1 MYQYFSSL
9 TQESIQ
15 KNKEATLSILGI
27 SHPELRDN
35 LGQQMSQ
42 FVGEDQSFLSSPVI
56 EQMFAWQKGQPTLD
70 ALGGELL
77 HKNVIDALDHKENGA
92 YRFNRNYQPYVHQLH
107 SWNALLKDKKSI
119 VVTSGTGSGKT
130 ECFMVPIL
138 NDLYEEFIQAGQAL
152 TGVQALFLY
161 PLNAL
166 INSQQERLDAWT
178 RHFTPSNAIRYCLY
192 NGNTPEH
199 KSQEAGKQKLHP
211 NQVLTREELRLNPS
225 PILVTNGTML
235 EYMMV
240 RQIDAPI
247 LQKSQGKL
255 RWIVLDEAHS
265 YMGSQAAELAMQLRR
280 VLHAFGVEAKNVR
293 FVATS
298 ATIAGADAEE
308 KLKQFLSEISG
319 QSTENILVI
328 GGQREVPVLPIVE
341 NNQQS
346 FDELVAI
353 DAEKEISYERYQQ
366 LAGHPIACIL
376 RENICSHR
384 ALTLDDLSNIFQEK
398 EFNLSKHEI
407 LNWLDLLTFTK
418 PSDKEQAFLKLRV
431 NYYQRVTHGLWSCIN
446 DECNQK
452 SEALKNWGFGQVYA
466 THQEKCACGAPVL
479 ELTFCKSCKEP
490 HLLGLLGKDKV
501 LKQWTVEIE
510 DEFALLIDKV
520 GDEEQDIEYNQTI
533 KNRLVIF
540 SMNENKDKNYRHDHL
555 NLENLK
561 LGEISKK
568 NLEVRYFE
576 PNSWNDPVL
585 CSDVECGTEGS
596 KFDLPFKRA
605 ILGAPYYITQ
615 TVPHLLQYCPDIDQD
630 DIYEASKNYN
640 DPEFVEGEFKDL
652 KDCTPFDMPAMG
664 KRLITFTD
672 SRQGTAR
679 LSVKMQQEAERSR
692 LRGAVV
698 KVLTKY
704 TKDSVQA
711 KTTDP
716 MEVLFRKKLSEAE
729 QEGNTALI
737 HVFQAE
743 LDKLIDSNIAFEL
756 PEMNWDELCKL
767 IAKNSDFK
775 AGILLANRHIAG
787 EIFDDA
793 GPLKLAQM
801 LLTRE
806 FSRRPKNANSLE
818 TLGLVK
824 VSYQGLKN
832 LNDLPNHWKESGL
845 GTQDWQ
851 DFIKVILDYYI
862 RENTVIDLADDWKQ
876 WLGGP
881 VRPKHVVS
889 FELRDQFKRRED
901 GSKNSS
907 VLAWP
912 QASVSK
918 KHRLVKLLI
927 LGAKLDLNL
936 LAHRNMADDWL
947 KKAWQVLKAEF
958 LVEDGNSKY
967 HLRKEKLTF
976 SLLDKVFLCPITHR
990 LIDTTFKEFT
1000 PYLPISLP
1008 QHIDKY
1014 RTQVMNFP
1022 KLWGADLENLTEIHQ
1037 DPAVQKL
1044 RSLNLWTDLSDN
1056 AVLGGFFY
1064 RTAEHSA
1071 QQSSKLL
1078 KQYETYFKAGKI
1090 NVLNC
1095 STTMEMG
1102 VDIGGISTVVMNNVP
1117 PHPANYLQRTG
1128 RAGRGSQ
1135 SRAISYTIC
1144 KNNPHDQQVFN
1155 QPLWAYTTAI
1165 QAPRVSFNSQ
1175 RLIQRHIN
1183 AQLLA
1188 IFLIHEVGDTDID
1201 RPKLD
1206 LKWFYLKTE
1215 GQADSIC
1222 DTFEKWLMGKATQ
1235 QYQHVLEFL
1244 KKGTALKNID
1254 NAEIITA
1261 CVTKIRELK
1270 TEWLDEYVIIDRE
1283 YQQELVANPNSSYL
1297 YRLTCEKYRL
1307 TQAYL
1312 LSELAMRNFLPSY
1325 GFPTDVIT
1333 FDNTNKLEK
1342 DRWDKLSKKR
1352 KDTDFENR
1360 IDREDNLSRIK
1371 GLPSRNIAIAIREYA
1386 PGAEVIVDGRVYI
1399 SRGISL
1405 AWQNIYNE
1413 HDKKPQKFDCAW
1425 MCHLCGQTGL
1435 TSSIST
1441 NEDQLTCTNIACG
1454 QKITDVKKVLRPNG
1468 FSVDYYDK
1476 PNNDVTT
1483 QKYIP
1488 VQKPWVGLSETAE
1501 SWPLPHANL
1510 GYFNVDS
1517 NGHVFQYSSG
1527 LNGTGFAICMQCGRA
1542 DSMEESYDGEVKFPS
1557 TLTPDRPHQSL
1568 KAQKD
1573 GDKFTRPDCGGSSVV
1588 KANIHLGCQ
1597 IKTDVLELVLKHPTR
1612 NEYILDSEEGKVI
1625 ATTLAV
1631 ALRQAIASELGI
1643 ATDELGYAIK
1653 VKKIDDQSV
1662 LILQIYDDLSGGAG
1676 FSTTAANFIAE
1687 VLRSLIEKLN
1697 CVDEKN
1703 CLSACGKCLLD
1714 SQTRHDSEYL
1724 DRTLA
1729 FTWLGRDFL
1738 TYLESPIPGTEFI
1751 AGTPFSIIEQYV
1763 NYGVTQVT
1771 FNLTGNSEDWDIL
1784 CTAIRK
1790 KLFKLLNNNIKLV
1803 MVVSPTLNL
1812 NAHIQQEMLALEK
1825 IGLSFAVNTNLNSEY
1840 LYAQIVGQDKI
1851 TTLYS
1856 QSPEVSC
1863 FNESWLESQNPSYK
1877 STSYPELQLQ
1887 KFSFDFKAIESYEN
1901 EFHQLKIGKDFDGDL
1916 VDAFAYKFW
1925 SKILPVSK
1933 LNNLVNDEVVEIE
1946 YSDRYLQ
1953 SPANIILISS
1963 LFKEIK
1969 NLLGNRPKF
1978 TITTSFKNKQVQE
1991 EKLYS
1996 DFRQLDEFKN
2006 FFINYFE
2013 DQLSQKLN
2021 LNISRSKIDHSRYLI
2036 FTLKSGKKVDI
2047 RLDQGVGYWQIK
2059 YINWREIQEKGDFPF
2074 LESIQK
2080 QLLWI
2085 NGNNTNMYVVG
2096 EDGFKTDIYI
2106 TKS

>member
-15 KNKEATLSILGI
+15 KNKEATLSVLGI
-27 SHPELRDN
+27 SHPELRDV

-56 EQMFAWQKGQPTLD
+56 EQMFAWQTGHPTLD
-70 ALGGELL
+70 DLGGELL
-77 HKNVIDALDHKENGA
+77 HKKVVDALDHNENGA
-92 YRFNRNYQPYVHQLH
+92 YRFNRSYQPYVHQLH

-138 NDLYEEFIQAGQAL
+138 NDLYEEFIQAGQSL
-152 TGVQALFLY
+152 TGVHALFLY

-178 RHFTPSNAIRYCLY
+178 RHFPQSNAIRYCLY

-240 RQIDAPI
+240 RQMDASI

-280 VLHAFGVEAKNVR
+280 VLHAFGVEAKDVR

-298 ATIAGADAEE
+298 ATIAGADTEE

-328 GGQREVPVLPIVE
+328 GGQREVPVLPMVVG
-341 NNQQS
+341 NQQS
-346 FDELVAI
+346 FSELVAI
-353 DAEKEISYERYQQ
+353 DAEKGISYERYQR

-376 RENICSHR
+376 RESICSQR
-384 ALTLDDLSNIFQEK
+384 ALTLEDLFYITQEK
-398 EFNLSKHEI
+398 GFQLSQHDI
-407 LNWLDLLTFTK
+407 LQWLDLLTFTK
-418 PSDKEQAFLKLRV
+418 PSDKEQAFLKVRV

-446 DECNQK
+446 AKCSKKTED
-452 SEALKNWGFGQVYA
+452 LKHWGFGPVYA

-490 HLLGLLGKDKV
+490 HLIGLLGKEDM

-510 DEFALLIDKV
+510 DEFALLLDNET
-520 GDEEQDIEYNQTI
+520 DEQEDTEAKPNI
-533 KNRLVIF
+533 KNRLVVF
-540 SMNENKDKNYRHDHL
+540 SVNENKEKNYRRDEL

-561 LGEISKK
+561 LREISKNTLK
-568 NLEVRYFE
+568 VHYFDAH
-576 PNSWNDPVL
+576 NSGDLIL
-585 CSDVECGTEGS
+585 CSNPECSTKGS
-596 KFDLPFKRA
+596 EFDLPFKRA

-615 TVPHLLQYCPDIDQD
+615 TVPHLLQYCSDINQD
-630 DIYEASKNYN
+630 DIDEASKNYN
-640 DPEFVEGEFKDL
+640 DPEFIDGEFKDL
-652 KDCTPFDMPAMG
+652 KDCTPADMPARG

-692 LRGAVV
+692 LRGAVL
-698 KVLTKY
+698 KVLIQHTKAQ
-704 TKDSVQA
+704 TKN
-711 KTTDP
+711 TDP
-716 MEVLFRKKLSEAE
+716 MEAKFRQLLTEAQQSGNDTLINLFQK
-729 QEGNTALI
+729 
-737 HVFQAE
+737 E
-743 LDKLIDSNIAFEL
+743 LDNLVSNNSQVAF
-756 PEMNWDELCKL
+756 PEMHWEELCREL
-767 IAKNSDFK
+767 AKDFDFRT
-775 AGILLANRHIAG
+775 GILLANRHIAG
-787 EIFDDA
+787 EVFDDV

-824 VSYQGLKN
+824 VSYQGLKD
-832 LNDLPNHWKESGL
+832 LNDLPNYWKELGL
-845 GTQDWQ
+845 TIQDWQ
-851 DFIKVILDYYI
+851 DFIKVVLDYYI
-862 RENTVIDLADDWKQ
+862 RENTVIDLADEWKQ

-889 FELRDQFKRRED
+889 YELRDQFKKRED
-901 GSKNSS
+901 GSKNNS

-912 QASVSK
+912 LASISK
-918 KHRLVKLLI
+918 NHRLVKLLV

-936 LAHRNMADDWL
+936 LAHKNIADNWL

-967 HLRKEKLTF
+967 HLRKENLTF

-990 LIDTTFKEFT
+990 LIDTTFKGFT

-1008 QHIDKY
+1008 QDTGKY
-1014 RTQVMNFP
+1014 RTQDMAFP
-1022 KLWGADLENLTEIHQ
+1022 KLWESDLENLTELYQ

-1056 AVLGGFFY
+1056 TVLGGFFY

-1071 QQSSKLL
+1071 QQSATLL
-1078 KQYETYFKAGKI
+1078 KQYETYFKAGKV

-1102 VDIGGISTVVMNNVP
+1102 VDIGGISIVVMNNVP

-1155 QPLWAYTTAI
+1155 QPLWAYSTAI
-1165 QAPRVSFNSQ
+1165 QAPYVSFNSQ
-1175 RLIQRHIN
+1175 RLIQRHVN

-1188 IFLIHEVGDTDID
+1188 TFLIEEVGDTDID

-1206 LKWFYLKTE
+1206 LKWFYLKKE
-1215 GQADSIC
+1215 GQVDSIC
-1222 DTFEKWLMGKATQ
+1222 DIFEKWLMGKAAQ

-1244 KKGTALKNID
+1244 KKGTALKDID
-1254 NAEIITA
+1254 NAEIINKS
-1261 CVTKIRELK
+1261 VTKIRELK
-1270 TEWLDEYVIIDRE
+1270 TEWLEEYVIIEKE
-1283 YQQELVANPNSSYL
+1283 YQQEQVMNPNSSYL

-1342 DRWDKLSKKR
+1342 DRWVKRSKKL
-1352 KDTDFENR
+1352 KEMVLESR
-1360 IDREDNLSRIK
+1360 IDREDNLTRIK

-1399 SRGISL
+1399 SKGISL
-1405 AWQNIYNE
+1405 AWQNIHNE
-1413 HDKKPQKFDCAW
+1413 HDKKPQKFDHAW
-1425 MCHLCGQTGL
+1425 MCNHCGQTGL
-1435 TSSIST
+1435 TSGVLS
-1441 NEDQLTCTNIACG
+1441 NEDKLTCTNIACG
-1454 QKITDVKKVLRPNG
+1454 ETITDTKKVLRPNG

-1488 VQKPWVGLSETAE
+1488 VQKPWVGLSESAE
-1501 SWPLPHANL
+1501 SWSLPHANL
-1510 GYFNVDS
+1510 GYFNVDP

-1542 DSMEESYDGEVKFPS
+1542 DSMEVGDGKKVKYPS
-1557 TLTPDRPHQSL
+1557 TLTPDRPHKAL

-1573 GDKFTRPDCGGSSVV
+1573 GDKFKRPDCSGSSVV

-1612 NEYILDSEEGKVI
+1612 NEYILDSDEGKVI
-1625 ATTLAV
+1625 ATTLV
-1631 ALRQAIASELGI
+1631 IALRQAIAHQLGI

-1653 VKKIDDQSV
+1653 AKKIDDQAV
-1662 LILQIYDDLSGGAG
+1662 LMLQIFDDLSGGAG

-1687 VLRSLIEKLN
+1687 ILRVMIEKLK
-1697 CVDEKN
+1697 CVDDS
-1703 CLSACGKCLLD
+1703 CSSACGKCLLD
-1714 SQTRHDSEYL
+1714 SQTRHDSEQL
-1724 DRTLA
+1724 DRTVAL
-1729 FTWLGRDFL
+1729 TWLGSDFI
-1738 TYLESPIPGTEFI
+1738 TYLESPISETEFI
-1751 AGTPFSIIEQYV
+1751 SGTPFSIIEQYV
-1763 NYGVTQVT
+1763 NYGATQVT
-1771 FNLTGNSEDWDIL
+1771 FNLTGNSEEWDVL

-1790 KLFKLLNNNIKLV
+1790 KLFKFLSSNIKLV
-1803 MVVSPTLNL
+1803 IVVSPNL
-1812 NAHIQQEMLALEK
+1812 HLTAQIQQEILALEK
-1825 IGLSFAVNTNLNSEY
+1825 IGLSFAVNTNINSDY
-1840 LYAQIVGQDKI
+1840 LYAQIVSNEKVI
-1851 TTLYS
+1851 TLYN
-1856 QSPEVSC
+1856 QSEEVSF
-1863 FNESWLESQNPSYK
+1863 FNECWLEGQNPSYK
-1877 STSYPELQLQ
+1877 SISYPELQLQ
-1887 KFSFDFKAIESYEN
+1887 KFSFDYKAIESYEN
-1901 EFHQLKIGKDFDGDL
+1901 EFHQLKVGKDFDNDS
-1916 VDAFAYKFW
+1916 VDGFAQKFW

-1969 NLLGNRPKF
+1969 KLLGIRPKL
-1978 TITTSFKNKQVQE
+1978 TITTCFKNKQARD

-1996 DFRQLDEFKN
+1996 DFNQFDVFEK

-2021 LNISRSKIDHSRYLI
+2021 LHICRSKIDHPRYFI
-2036 FTLKSGKKVDI
+2036 FSLKSGRKIDI
-2047 RLDQGVGYWQIK
+2047 RLDQGVEYWQIK
-2059 YINWREIQEKGDFPF
+2059 YNNWREIKEKGDFPF

-2080 QLLWI
+2080 ILLWI
-2085 NGNNTNMYVVG
+2085 HENNPNMYVVG
-2096 EDGFKTDIYI
+2096 EECFKTDIYI

>member
-1 MYQYFSSL
+1 MYKYFSSL

-27 SHPELRDN
+27 SHPELRDV

-56 EQMFAWQKGQPTLD
+56 EQMFAWEKGQPTLD

-77 HKNVIDALDHKENGA
+77 HKKVIDALDHSENGA
-92 YRFNRNYQPYVHQLH
+92 YRFNRNYQPYVHQLQ

-119 VVTSGTGSGKT
+119 IVTSGTGSGKT

-138 NDLYEEFIQAGQAL
+138 NDLYEEFIQAGQSL
-152 TGVQALFLY
+152 TGVHALFLY

-178 RHFTPSNAIRYCLY
+178 RHFSQSNAIRYCLY

-199 KSQEAGKQKLHP
+199 KSQETGKQKLHP

-280 VLHAFGVEAKNVR
+280 VLHAFGVEAKDVR

-328 GGQREVPVLPIVE
+328 GGQREVPVLPVVE
-341 NNQQS
+341 NHQQS

-353 DAEKEISYERYQQ
+353 DAQQEISYERYQR
-366 LAGHPIACIL
+366 LAGHPIACVL
-376 RENICSHR
+376 RESICSQR
-384 ALTLDDLSNIFQEK
+384 ALTLEDLFKITREKGFQ
-398 EFNLSKHEI
+398 LSQHEI
-407 LNWLDLLTFTK
+407 LEWLDLLTYTK
-418 PSDKEQAFLKLRV
+418 PSDEEQAFLKIRV

-446 DECNQK
+446 DKCNQK
-452 SEALKNWGFGQVYA
+452 DDDLKNWSFGQVYA
-466 THQEKCACGAPVL
+466 THQENCACGAPVL

-490 HLLGLLGKDKV
+490 HLLGLLGREDI
-501 LKQWTVEIE
+501 LKQWTVEVE
-510 DEFALLIDKV
+510 DEFALLIDNET
-520 GDEEQDIEYNQTI
+520 EEQEEREFKNAI
-533 KNRLVIF
+533 KNRLVVF
-540 SMNENKDKNYRHDHL
+540 STDENKEKNYRRDQL
-555 NLENLK
+555 NLDNLK
-561 LGEISKK
+561 LGQISK
-568 NLEVRYFE
+568 NVLNVHYFE
-576 PNSWNDPVL
+576 PHNSGDL
-585 CSDVECGTEGS
+585 VECSNPECGS
-596 KFDLPFKRA
+596 KGTKYDLPFRRA

-615 TVPHLLQYCPDIDQD
+615 TVPHLLKYCTDIDQD
-630 DIYEASKNYN
+630 DIDEASKNFS
-640 DPEFVEGEFKDL
+640 DPEFIEGEFKEL
-652 KDCTPFDMPAMG
+652 KDCTPWDMPAKG

-698 KVLTKY
+698 KILIEHTKKAPQQ
-704 TKDSVQA
+704 TVNPA
-711 KTTDP
+711 EAT
-716 MEVLFRKKLSEAE
+716 FRQL
-729 QEGNTALI
+729 LI
-737 HVFQAE
+737 QAE
-743 LDKLIDSNIAFEL
+743 KDGDIKLINICKEQLEGFAVSNNALEI
-756 PEMNWDELCKL
+756 PEMTWDELCKL
-767 IAKNSDFK
+767 IAKDFDFRT
-775 AGILLANRHIAG
+775 GILLANRHIAG
-787 EIFDDA
+787 EVFDDA

-824 VSYQGLKN
+824 VNYQGLKD
-832 LNDLPNHWKESGL
+832 LSDLPNYWKEQKLSI
-845 GTQDWQ
+845 QDWQ
-851 DFIKVILDYYI
+851 DFIKVVLDYYI
-862 RENTVIDLADDWKQ
+862 RENTVIDLAEEWKQ
-876 WLGGP
+876 WMGGP
-881 VRPKHVVS
+881 VRPKHVVTH
-889 FELRDQFKRRED
+889 EDRDKFKQRDD
-901 GSKNSS
+901 GSKNNSI
-907 VLAWP
+907 LAWP
-912 QASVSK
+912 MASVSK
-918 KHRLVKLLI
+918 NHRLVKLLV
-927 LGAKLDLNL
+927 LGAKLDLSL
-936 LAHRNMADDWL
+936 QAHRNIADDWL
-947 KKAWQVLKAEF
+947 KKAWQVLKDEF
-958 LVEDGNSKY
+958 LVKDGNSKY

-990 LIDTTFKEFT
+990 LIDTTFKGFT

-1008 QHIDKY
+1008 QNTDKY
-1014 RTQVMNFP
+1014 KTEEMAFP
-1022 KLWGADLENLTEIHQ
+1022 KLWNINTADLTELHQ
-1037 DPAVQKL
+1037 DSAVQKL
-1044 RSLNLWTDLSDN
+1044 RSLNLWTDLSDS

-1071 QQSSKLL
+1071 QQSANLL
-1078 KQYETYFKAGKI
+1078 KQYETYFKAGKV

-1144 KNNPHDQQVFN
+1144 KNNPHDQQVFK
-1155 QPLWAYTTAI
+1155 QPLWAYNTAI
-1165 QAPRVSFNSQ
+1165 QAPHVSFNSQ

-1188 IFLIHEVGDTDID
+1188 IFLIKEIGETDID

-1206 LKWFYLKTE
+1206 LKWFYLKQD
-1215 GQADSIC
+1215 GQSDSIC
-1222 DTFEKWLMGKATQ
+1222 DTFEKWLVGKAVKD
-1235 QYQHVLEFL
+1235 YQLVLEFL
-1244 KKGTALKNID
+1244 KKGTALKDID
-1254 NAEIITA
+1254 NAEIIDA

-1270 TEWLDEYVIIDRE
+1270 IEWLEEYVIVERE
-1283 YQQELVANPNSSYL
+1283 YQQELATNPNSSYL

-1342 DRWDKLSKKR
+1342 DRWDKLSKSR
-1352 KDTDFENR
+1352 KTKDLESR
-1360 IDREDNLSRIK
+1360 LDREDNLSRVK

-1386 PGAEVIVDGRVYI
+1386 PGAEVIVDGRVYT

-1405 AWQNIYNE
+1405 AWQNIHNE
-1413 HDKKPQKFDCAW
+1413 HDKKPQKFDYAW
-1425 MCHLCGQTGL
+1425 MCHHCGQTGL
-1435 TSSIST
+1435 TSGVLS
-1441 NEDQLTCTNIACG
+1441 NEEQLICTNIECG
-1454 QKITDVKKVLRPNG
+1454 EIIKDVKKVLRPNG
-1468 FSVDYYDK
+1468 FSVDFYDK
-1476 PNNDVTT
+1476 PNNDVTM

-1488 VQKPWVGLSETAE
+1488 VQIPWVGLSETAL
-1501 SWPLPHANL
+1501 SWSLPHANL
-1510 GYFNVDS
+1510 GYLNVDP

-1557 TLTPDRPHQSL
+1557 TLTPDRPHKAV

-1573 GDKFTRPDCGGSSVV
+1573 GDKFKRPDCGGSSVV
-1588 KANIHLGCQ
+1588 KSNIHLGCQ
-1597 IKTDVLELVLKHPTR
+1597 IKTDVLEIVLKHPNR
-1612 NEYILDSEEGKVI
+1612 NEYILKSEEGTII
-1625 ATTLAV
+1625 ATTLVV
-1631 ALRQAIASELGI
+1631 ALRQAIATKLGI
-1643 ATDELGYAIK
+1643 AADELGYGIK
-1653 VKKIDDQSV
+1653 VKKIDDKAV
-1662 LILQIYDDLSGGAG
+1662 LVLQIFDDLSGGAG
-1676 FSTTAANFIAE
+1676 FSTAAANYITE
-1687 VLRSLIEKLN
+1687 VLRLLIEKLH
-1697 CVDEKN
+1697 CVDDSCN
-1703 CLSACGKCLLD
+1703 SVCGKCLLD
-1714 SQTRHDSEYL
+1714 NQTRHDIENL

-1729 FTWLGRDFL
+1729 LAWLGDDFL
-1738 TYLESPIPGTEFI
+1738 TYLDSPIANTDFI

-1763 NYGVTQVT
+1763 NHGATQIT
-1771 FNLTGNSEDWDIL
+1771 FNLTGNSEDWDVL

-1790 KLFKLLNNNIKLV
+1790 KLFKFLNSNIKLV
-1803 MVVSPTLNL
+1803 GVVSLDMSLTPQ
-1812 NAHIQQEMLALEK
+1812 IQQEMLALEK
-1825 IGLSFAVNTNLNSEY
+1825 MGISFTVNSNITPEY
-1840 LYAQIVGQDKI
+1840 LYAQIVSQEKVI
-1851 TTLYS
+1851 TLYN
-1856 QSPEVSC
+1856 QLTEVSC
-1863 FNESWLESQNPSYK
+1863 FNECWLEGQSPSYK
-1877 STSYPELQLQ
+1877 SITSTELQLQ

-1901 EFHQLKIGKDFDGDL
+1901 EFQQIKVGKDFDGESVND
-1916 VDAFAYKFW
+1916 FAEKFW
-1925 SKILPVSK
+1925 AKVLPISK
-1933 LNNLVNDEVVEIE
+1933 LHDLVNDEVIEIE

-1953 SPANIILISS
+1953 SPANIILITS
-1963 LFKEIK
+1963 LLKGIK
-1969 NLLGNRPKF
+1969 KLLGIRPRL
-1978 TITTSFKNKQVQE
+1978 TITTCFRNKQIQD

-1996 DFRQLDEFKN
+1996 DFNKREVFDS

-2021 LNISRSKIDHSRYLI
+2021 LQIPDSKIDHARFLL
-2036 FTLKSGKKVDI
+2036 FRLKSGKKI
-2047 RLDQGVGYWQIK
+2047 ELRLDQGVGFWQIK
-2059 YINWREIQEKGDFPF
+2059 YIEWPKVKEDRDFPF
-2074 LESIQK
+2074 NESFQK
-2080 QLLWI
+2080 QLLWVKRQE
-2085 NGNNTNMYVVG
+2085 TNLCVRS
-2096 EDGFKTDIYI
+2096 EENFKTDLYI

>member
-1 MYQYFSSL
+1 MYKYFSSL

-27 SHPELRDN
+27 SHPELRDV

-56 EQMFAWQKGQPTLD
+56 EQMFAWEKGQPTLD

-77 HKNVIDALDHKENGA
+77 HKKVIDALDHSENGA
-92 YRFNRNYQPYVHQLH
+92 YRFNRNYQPYVHQLQ

-119 VVTSGTGSGKT
+119 IVTSGTGSGKT

-138 NDLYEEFIQAGQAL
+138 NDLYEEFIQAGQSLA
-152 TGVQALFLY
+152 GVHALFLY

-178 RHFTPSNAIRYCLY
+178 RHFSQSNAIRYCLY

-199 KSQEAGKQKLHP
+199 KSQETGKQKLHP

-280 VLHAFGVEAKNVR
+280 VLHAFGVEAKDVR

-319 QSTENILVI
+319 QSIENILVI
-328 GGQREVPVLPIVE
+328 GGQREVPVLPVVE
-341 NNQQS
+341 NHQQS

-353 DAEKEISYERYQQ
+353 DAQQEISYERYQR
-366 LAGHPIACIL
+366 LAGHPIACVL
-376 RENICSHR
+376 RESICSQR
-384 ALTLDDLSNIFQEK
+384 ALTLEDLFKITREKGFQ
-398 EFNLSKHEI
+398 LSQHEI
-407 LNWLDLLTFTK
+407 LEWLDLVTYTK
-418 PSDKEQAFLKLRV
+418 PSDEEQAFLKIRV

-446 DECNQK
+446 DKCNQK
-452 SEALKNWGFGQVYA
+452 DDDLKNWSFGQVYA
-466 THQEKCACGAPVL
+466 THQENCACGAPVL

-490 HLLGLLGKDKV
+490 HLLGLLGREDI
-501 LKQWTVEIE
+501 LKQWTVEVE
-510 DEFALLIDKV
+510 DEFALLIDNET
-520 GDEEQDIEYNQTI
+520 EEQEEREFKNAI
-533 KNRLVIF
+533 KNRLVVF
-540 SMNENKDKNYRHDHL
+540 STDENKEKNYRRDQL
-555 NLENLK
+555 NLDNLK
-561 LGEISKK
+561 LGQISK
-568 NLEVRYFE
+568 NVLNVHYFE
-576 PNSWNDPVL
+576 PHNSGDL
-585 CSDVECGTEGS
+585 VECSNPECGS
-596 KFDLPFKRA
+596 KGTKYDLPFRRA

-615 TVPHLLQYCPDIDQD
+615 TVPHLLKYCTDIDQD
-630 DIYEASKNYN
+630 DIDEASKNFS
-640 DPEFVEGEFKDL
+640 DPEFIEGEFKEL
-652 KDCTPFDMPAMG
+652 KDCTPWDMPAKG

-698 KVLTKY
+698 KILIEHTKKAPQQ
-704 TKDSVQA
+704 TVNPA
-711 KTTDP
+711 EAT
-716 MEVLFRKKLSEAE
+716 FRQL
-729 QEGNTALI
+729 LI
-737 HVFQAE
+737 QAE
-743 LDKLIDSNIAFEL
+743 KDGDIKLINICKEQLEGFAVSNNALEI
-756 PEMNWDELCKL
+756 PEMTWDELCKL
-767 IAKNSDFK
+767 IAKDFDFRT
-775 AGILLANRHIAG
+775 GILLANRHIAG
-787 EIFDDA
+787 EVFDDA

-824 VSYQGLKN
+824 VNYQGLKD
-832 LNDLPNHWKESGL
+832 LSDLPNYWKEQKLSI
-845 GTQDWQ
+845 QDWQ
-851 DFIKVILDYYI
+851 DFIKVVLDYYI
-862 RENTVIDLADDWKQ
+862 RENTVIDLAEEWKQ
-876 WLGGP
+876 WMGGP
-881 VRPKHVVS
+881 VRPKHVVTH
-889 FELRDQFKRRED
+889 EDRDKFKQRDD
-901 GSKNSS
+901 GSKNNSI
-907 VLAWP
+907 LAWP
-912 QASVSK
+912 MASVSK
-918 KHRLVKLLI
+918 NHRLVKLLV
-927 LGAKLDLNL
+927 LGAKLDLSL
-936 LAHRNMADDWL
+936 QAHRNIADDWL
-947 KKAWQVLKAEF
+947 KKAWQVLKDEF
-958 LVEDGNSKY
+958 LVKDGNSKY

-990 LIDTTFKEFT
+990 LIDTTFKGFT

-1008 QHIDKY
+1008 QNTDKY
-1014 RTQVMNFP
+1014 KTEEMAFP
-1022 KLWGADLENLTEIHQ
+1022 KLWNINTADLTELHQ
-1037 DPAVQKL
+1037 DSAVQKL
-1044 RSLNLWTDLSDN
+1044 RSLNLWTDLSDS

-1071 QQSSKLL
+1071 QQSANLL
-1078 KQYETYFKAGKI
+1078 KQYETYFKAGKV

-1144 KNNPHDQQVFN
+1144 KNNPHDQQVFK
-1155 QPLWAYTTAI
+1155 QPLWAYNTAI
-1165 QAPRVSFNSQ
+1165 QAPHVSFNSQ

-1188 IFLIHEVGDTDID
+1188 IFLIKEIGDTDID

-1206 LKWFYLKTE
+1206 LKWFYLK
-1215 GQADSIC
+1215 QDDQSDSIC
-1222 DTFEKWLMGKATQ
+1222 DTFEKWLVGKAVKDYQ
-1235 QYQHVLEFL
+1235 QVLKFL
-1244 KKGTALKNID
+1244 KKGTALKDID
-1254 NAEIITA
+1254 HAEIIDA

-1270 TEWLDEYVIIDRE
+1270 IEWLEEYVIVERE
-1283 YQQELVANPNSSYL
+1283 YQQELATNPNSSYL
-1297 YRLTCEKYRL
+1297 HRLTHEKYRL
-1307 TQAYL
+1307 TQTYL

-1333 FDNTNKLEK
+1333 FNNITKLEK
-1342 DRWDKLSKKR
+1342 DRWDKLSKNR
-1352 KDTDFENR
+1352 KTKDLESCL
-1360 IDREDNLSRIK
+1360 DREDNLSRVK

-1405 AWQNIYNE
+1405 AWQNTHNE
-1413 HDKKPQKFDCAW
+1413 HDKKSQKFDYAW
-1425 MCHLCGQTGL
+1425 MCHHCGQTGL
-1435 TSSIST
+1435 TSGVLL
-1441 NEDQLTCTNIACG
+1441 NEEQLICTNAKCG
-1454 QKITDVKKVLRPNG
+1454 EIIKDVKKVLRPNG

-1488 VQKPWVGLSETAE
+1488 VQKPWVGLSETAQ

-1510 GYFNVDS
+1510 GYFNLDPD
-1517 NGHVFQYSSG
+1517 GHVFQYSSG

-1542 DSMEESYDGEVKFPS
+1542 DSMEESYDGEAKFPS
-1557 TLTPDRPHQSL
+1557 TLTPDRPHKAL
-1568 KAQKD
+1568 KALKD
-1573 GDKFTRPDCGGSSVV
+1573 GDKFKRPDCGGSSVV

-1597 IKTDVLELVLKHPTR
+1597 IKTDVLEIVLKHPTR
-1612 NEYILDSEEGKVI
+1612 NEYILNNEDGRII
-1625 ATTLAV
+1625 ATTLVV
-1631 ALRQAIASELGI
+1631 ALRQAIATKLGI
-1643 ATDELGYAIK
+1643 ATDELGYAVK
-1653 VKKIDDQSV
+1653 VKKIDDQAV
-1662 LILQIYDDLSGGAG
+1662 LVLQIFDDLSGGAG
-1676 FSTTAANFIAE
+1676 FSTTAAHYIAE
-1687 VLRSLIEKLN
+1687 VLRSLVAEKLN
-1697 CVDEKN
+1697 CIDDSCDSV
-1703 CLSACGKCLLD
+1703 CGKCLLD
-1714 SQTRHDSEYL
+1714 TQTRHDIENL

-1729 FTWLGRDFL
+1729 LAWLGDEFL
-1738 TYLESPIPGTEFI
+1738 TYLDSPIANTDFI

-1763 NYGVTQVT
+1763 NHGATQIT
-1771 FNLTGNSEDWDIL
+1771 FNLTGNSEDWDVL

-1790 KLFKLLNNNIKLV
+1790 KLFKFLNSNIKLV
-1803 MVVSPTLNL
+1803 GVVSLDMSLTPQ
-1812 NAHIQQEMLALEK
+1812 IQQEMLALEK
-1825 IGLSFAVNTNLNSEY
+1825 IGISFTVNSNITPEY
-1840 LYAQIVGQDKI
+1840 LYAQIVSQEKVI
-1851 TTLYS
+1851 TLYN
-1856 QSPEVSC
+1856 QSTEVSC
-1863 FNESWLESQNPSYK
+1863 FNEFWLEGQSPSYK
-1877 STSYPELQLQ
+1877 SITSPELQLQ

-1901 EFHQLKIGKDFDGDL
+1901 EFQQIKVGKDFDGESVND
-1916 VDAFAYKFW
+1916 FAEKFW
-1925 SKILPVSK
+1925 AKVLPISK
-1933 LNNLVNDEVVEIE
+1933 LHDLVNDEVIEIE

-1953 SPANIILISS
+1953 SPANIILITS
-1963 LFKEIK
+1963 LLKGIK
-1969 NLLGNRPKF
+1969 KLLGIRPRL
-1978 TITTSFKNKQVQE
+1978 TITTCFRNKQIQD

-1996 DFRQLDEFKN
+1996 DFSKREVFDN

-2021 LNISRSKIDHSRYLI
+2021 LQIPDSKIDHARFLL
-2036 FTLKSGKKVDI
+2036 FRLKSGKKI
-2047 RLDQGVGYWQIK
+2047 ELRLDQGVGFWQIK
-2059 YINWREIQEKGDFPF
+2059 YIEWPKVKEDRDFPF
-2074 LESIQK
+2074 NGSFQK
-2080 QLLWI
+2080 QLLWVKRQE
-2085 NGNNTNMYVVG
+2085 TNLCVRS
-2096 EDGFKTDIYI
+2096 EENFKTDLYI

>member
-1 MYQYFSSL
+1 MYKYFSSL

-27 SHPELRDN
+27 SHPELRDV

-56 EQMFAWQKGQPTLD
+56 EQMFAWEKGQPTLD

-77 HKNVIDALDHKENGA
+77 HKKVIDALDHSENGA
-92 YRFNRNYQPYVHQLH
+92 YRFNRNYQPYVHQLQ
-107 SWNALLKDKKSI
+107 SWNALLEDKKSI

-138 NDLYEEFIQAGQAL
+138 NDLYEEFIQAGQSL
-152 TGVQALFLY
+152 TGVHALFLY

-178 RHFTPSNAIRYCLY
+178 RHFLPSNAIRYCLY

-199 KSQEAGKQKLHP
+199 KSQKTGEQTLHP
-211 NQVLTREELRLNPS
+211 NQVFTREELRTNPA

-280 VLHAFGVEAKNVR
+280 VLHAFGVEAKDVR

-328 GGQREVPVLPIVE
+328 GGQREVPVLPVVE
-341 NNQQS
+341 NHQQS

-353 DAEKEISYERYQQ
+353 DAQQEISYERYQR
-366 LAGHPIACIL
+366 LAGHPIACVL
-376 RENICSHR
+376 RESICSQR
-384 ALTLDDLSNIFQEK
+384 ALTLEDLFKITREKGFQ
-398 EFNLSKHEI
+398 LSQHEI
-407 LNWLDLLTFTK
+407 LEWLDLLTYTK
-418 PSDKEQAFLKLRV
+418 PSDEEQAFLKIRV

-446 DECNQK
+446 DKCNQK
-452 SEALKNWGFGQVYA
+452 DDDLKNWSFGQVYA
-466 THQEKCACGAPVL
+466 THQENCACGAPVL

-490 HLLGLLGKDKV
+490 HLLGLLGREDV
-501 LKQWTVEIE
+501 LKQWTVEVE
-510 DEFALLIDKV
+510 DEFALLIDNET
-520 GDEEQDIEYNQTI
+520 EEQEEREFKNAI
-533 KNRLVIF
+533 KNRLVVF
-540 SMNENKDKNYRHDHL
+540 SSNENKEKNYRRQQL
-555 NLENLK
+555 NLDNLK
-561 LGEISKK
+561 LGQISK
-568 NLEVRYFE
+568 NALNVHYFE
-576 PNSWNDPVL
+576 PHNSGDPVE
-585 CSDVECGTEGS
+585 CSNPECGS
-596 KFDLPFKRA
+596 KGTKYDLPFRRA

-615 TVPHLLQYCPDIDQD
+615 TVPHLLQYCPDIDQNEID
-630 DIYEASKNYN
+630 EASKNFS
-640 DPEFVEGEFKDL
+640 DPEFIEGEFKEL
-652 KDCTPFDMPAMG
+652 KDCTPWDMPAKG

-698 KVLTKY
+698 KILIEHTKKAPQQ
-704 TKDSVQA
+704 TVNPA
-711 KTTDP
+711 EAT
-716 MEVLFRKKLSEAE
+716 FRQL
-729 QEGNTALI
+729 LI
-737 HVFQAE
+737 QAE
-743 LDKLIDSNIAFEL
+743 KDGDIKLINICKEQLEGFAVSNNALEI
-756 PEMNWDELCKL
+756 PEMTWDELCKL
-767 IAKNSDFK
+767 IAKDFDFRT
-775 AGILLANRHIAG
+775 GILLANRHIAG
-787 EIFDDA
+787 EVFDDA

-824 VSYQGLKN
+824 VNYQGLKD
-832 LNDLPNHWKESGL
+832 LSDLPNYWKEQKLSI
-845 GTQDWQ
+845 QDWQ
-851 DFIKVILDYYI
+851 DFIKVVLDYYI
-862 RENTVIDLADDWKQ
+862 RENTVIDLAEEWKQ
-876 WLGGP
+876 WMGGP
-881 VRPKHVVS
+881 VRPKHVVTH
-889 FELRDQFKRRED
+889 EDRDKFKQRDD
-901 GSKNSS
+901 GSKNNSI
-907 VLAWP
+907 LAWP
-912 QASVSK
+912 MASVSK
-918 KHRLVKLLI
+918 NHRLVKLLV
-927 LGAKLDLNL
+927 LGAKLDLSL
-936 LAHRNMADDWL
+936 QAHRNIADDWL
-947 KKAWQVLKAEF
+947 KKAWQVLKDEF
-958 LVEDGNSKY
+958 LVKDGNSKY

-990 LIDTTFKEFT
+990 LIDTTFKGFT

-1008 QHIDKY
+1008 QNTDKY
-1014 RTQVMNFP
+1014 KTEEMAFP
-1022 KLWGADLENLTEIHQ
+1022 KLWNINTADLTELHQ
-1037 DPAVQKL
+1037 DSAVQKL

-1071 QQSSKLL
+1071 QQSANLL
-1078 KQYETYFKAGKI
+1078 KQYETYFKAGKV

-1144 KNNPHDQQVFN
+1144 KNNPHDQQVFK
-1155 QPLWAYTTAI
+1155 QPLWAYNTAI
-1165 QAPRVSFNSQ
+1165 QAPHVSFNSQ

-1188 IFLIHEVGDTDID
+1188 IFLIKEIGETDID

-1206 LKWFYLKTE
+1206 LKWFYLKQD
-1215 GQADSIC
+1215 GQSDSIC
-1222 DTFEKWLMGKATQ
+1222 DTFEKWLVGKAVKD
-1235 QYQHVLEFL
+1235 YQLVLEFL
-1244 KKGTALKNID
+1244 KKGTALKDID
-1254 NAEIITA
+1254 NAEIIDA

-1270 TEWLDEYVIIDRE
+1270 IEWLEEYVIVERE
-1283 YQQELVANPNSSYL
+1283 YQQELATNPNSSYL

-1342 DRWDKLSKKR
+1342 DRWDKLSKSR
-1352 KDTDFENR
+1352 KTKDLESR
-1360 IDREDNLSRIK
+1360 LDREDNLSRVK

-1386 PGAEVIVDGRVYI
+1386 PGAEVIVDGRVYT

-1405 AWQNIYNE
+1405 AWQNIHNE
-1413 HDKKPQKFDCAW
+1413 HDKKPQKFDYAW
-1425 MCHLCGQTGL
+1425 MCHHCGQTGL
-1435 TSSIST
+1435 TSGVLS
-1441 NEDQLTCTNIACG
+1441 NEEQLICTNIECG
-1454 QKITDVKKVLRPNG
+1454 EIIKDVKKVLRPNG
-1468 FSVDYYDK
+1468 FSVDFYDK
-1476 PNNDVTT
+1476 PNNDVTM

-1488 VQKPWVGLSETAE
+1488 VQIPWVGLSETAL
-1501 SWPLPHANL
+1501 SWSLPHANL
-1510 GYFNVDS
+1510 GYFNVDP

-1542 DSMEESYDGEVKFPS
+1542 DSMEESYDGEVKFPI
-1557 TLTPDRPHQSL
+1557 TLTPDRPHKAL

-1573 GDKFTRPDCGGSSVV
+1573 GDKFKRPDCGGSSVV
-1588 KANIHLGCQ
+1588 KSNIHLGCQ
-1597 IKTDVLELVLKHPTR
+1597 IKTDVLEIVLKHPNR
-1612 NEYILDSEEGKVI
+1612 NEYILKSEEGTII
-1625 ATTLAV
+1625 ATTLVV
-1631 ALRQAIASELGI
+1631 ALRQAIATKLGI
-1643 ATDELGYAIK
+1643 AADELGYGIK
-1653 VKKIDDQSV
+1653 VKKIDDKAV
-1662 LILQIYDDLSGGAG
+1662 LVLQIFDDLSGGAG
-1676 FSTTAANFIAE
+1676 FSTTAANYITE
-1687 VLRSLIEKLN
+1687 VLRLLIEKLH
-1697 CVDEKN
+1697 CVDDSCN
-1703 CLSACGKCLLD
+1703 SVCGKCLLD
-1714 SQTRHDSEYL
+1714 NQTRHDIENL

-1729 FTWLGRDFL
+1729 LAWLGDDFL
-1738 TYLESPIPGTEFI
+1738 TYLDSPIANTDFI

-1763 NYGVTQVT
+1763 NHGATQIT
-1771 FNLTGNSEDWDIL
+1771 FNLTGNSEDWDVL

-1790 KLFKLLNNNIKLV
+1790 KLFKFLNSNIKLV
-1803 MVVSPTLNL
+1803 GVVSLDMSLTPQ
-1812 NAHIQQEMLALEK
+1812 IQQEMLALEK
-1825 IGLSFAVNTNLNSEY
+1825 MGISFTVNSNITPEY
-1840 LYAQIVGQDKI
+1840 LYVQIVSQEKVI
-1851 TTLYS
+1851 TLYN
-1856 QSPEVSC
+1856 QSTEVSC
-1863 FNESWLESQNPSYK
+1863 FNEFWLEGQSPSYK
-1877 STSYPELQLQ
+1877 SITSPELQLQ

-1901 EFHQLKIGKDFDGDL
+1901 EFQQIKVGKDFDGESVND
-1916 VDAFAYKFW
+1916 FAEKFW
-1925 SKILPVSK
+1925 AKVLPISK
-1933 LNNLVNDEVVEIE
+1933 LHDLVNDEVIEIE

-1953 SPANIILISS
+1953 SPANIILITS
-1963 LFKEIK
+1963 LLKGIK
-1969 NLLGNRPKF
+1969 KLLAIRPRL
-1978 TITTSFKNKQVQE
+1978 TITTCFRNKQIQD

-1996 DFRQLDEFKN
+1996 DFSKREVFDS

-2021 LNISRSKIDHSRYLI
+2021 LQIPDSKIDHARFLL
-2036 FTLKSGKKVDI
+2036 FRLKSGKKI
-2047 RLDQGVGYWQIK
+2047 ELRLDQGVGFWQIK
-2059 YINWREIQEKGDFPF
+2059 YIEWPKVKEDRDFPF
-2074 LESIQK
+2074 NESFQK
-2080 QLLWI
+2080 QLLWVKRQE
-2085 NGNNTNMYVVG
+2085 TNLCVRS
-2096 EDGFKTDIYI
+2096 EENFKTDLYI

>member
-1 MYQYFSSL
+1 MYKYFSSL

-27 SHPELRDN
+27 SHPELRN
-35 LGQQMSQ
+35 VLEQQMSQ
-42 FVGEDQSFLSSPVI
+42 AVGEDQSFLSSPVI
-56 EQMFAWQKGQPTLD
+56 EQMFAWKKGQPTLED
-70 ALGGELL
+70 LGGELL
-77 HKNVIDALDHKENGA
+77 HANVIDALDHKENGA
-92 YRFNRNYQPYVHQLH
+92 YRFNRNYQPYVHQLQ

-119 VVTSGTGSGKT
+119 IVTSGTGSGKT

-138 NDLYEEFIQAGQAL
+138 NDLYEEFIQAGQSL
-152 TGVQALFLY
+152 TGVHALFLY

-178 RHFTPSNAIRYCLY
+178 RHFSQSNAIRYCLY

-199 KSQEAGKQKLHP
+199 KSQETGNQKLHP

-280 VLHAFGVEAKNVR
+280 VLHAFGVEAKDVR

-328 GGQREVPVLPIVE
+328 GGQREVPVLPVVE
-341 NNQQS
+341 NHQQS

-353 DAEKEISYERYQQ
+353 DAQQEISYERYQR
-366 LAGHPIACIL
+366 LAGHPIACVL
-376 RENICSHR
+376 RESICSQR
-384 ALTLDDLSNIFQEK
+384 ALTLEDLFKITREKGFQ
-398 EFNLSKHEI
+398 LSQHEI
-407 LNWLDLLTFTK
+407 LEWLDLLTYTK
-418 PSDKEQAFLKLRV
+418 PSDEEQAFLKIRV

-446 DECNQK
+446 DKCNQK
-452 SEALKNWGFGQVYA
+452 DDDLKNWSFGQVYA
-466 THQEKCACGAPVL
+466 THQENCACGAPVL

-490 HLLGLLGKDKV
+490 HLLGLLGREDI
-501 LKQWTVEIE
+501 LKQWTVEVE
-510 DEFALLIDKV
+510 DEFALLIDNET
-520 GDEEQDIEYNQTI
+520 EEQEEREFKNAI
-533 KNRLVIF
+533 KNRLVVF
-540 SMNENKDKNYRHDHL
+540 STDENKEKNYRRDQL
-555 NLENLK
+555 NLDNLK
-561 LGEISKK
+561 LGQISK
-568 NLEVRYFE
+568 NVLNVHYFE
-576 PNSWNDPVL
+576 PHNSGDL
-585 CSDVECGTEGS
+585 VECSNPECGS
-596 KFDLPFKRA
+596 KGTKYDLPFRRA

-615 TVPHLLQYCPDIDQD
+615 TVPHLLKYCTDIDQD
-630 DIYEASKNYN
+630 DIDEASKNFS
-640 DPEFVEGEFKDL
+640 DPEFIEGEFKEL
-652 KDCTPFDMPAMG
+652 KDCTPWDMPAKG

-698 KVLTKY
+698 KILIEHTKKAPQQ
-704 TKDSVQA
+704 TVNPA
-711 KTTDP
+711 EAT
-716 MEVLFRKKLSEAE
+716 FRQL
-729 QEGNTALI
+729 LI
-737 HVFQAE
+737 QAE
-743 LDKLIDSNIAFEL
+743 KDGDIKLINICKEQLEGFAVSNNALEI
-756 PEMNWDELCKL
+756 PEMTWDELCKL
-767 IAKNSDFK
+767 IAKDFDFRT
-775 AGILLANRHIAG
+775 GILLANRHIAG
-787 EIFDDA
+787 EVFDDA

-824 VSYQGLKN
+824 VSYQGLNN
-832 LNDLPNHWKESGL
+832 LNDLPNYWKESGL
-845 GTQDWQ
+845 GNQDWQ
-851 DFIKVILDYYI
+851 DFIKVVLDYYI
-862 RENTVIDLADDWKQ
+862 RENTVIDLADDWQQ
-876 WLGGP
+876 WLGGR

-889 FELRDQFKRRED
+889 FELADQFKHRDD
-901 GSKNSS
+901 GSKNNSI
-907 VLAWP
+907 LAWP
-912 QASVSK
+912 LASVSK
-918 KHRLVKLLI
+918 NHRIVKLLV
-927 LGAKLDLNL
+927 LGAKLDLSL
-936 LAHRNMADDWL
+936 QAHRNMADDWL

-958 LVEDGNSKY
+958 LVEAGNSKY
-967 HLRKEKLTF
+967 HLKKEKLTF
-976 SLLDKVFLCPITHR
+976 SLVDKVFLCPITHR
-990 LIDTTFKEFT
+990 LMDTTFKGFT

-1008 QHIDKY
+1008 HNIDKY
-1014 RTQVMNFP
+1014 KTEEMAFP
-1022 KLWGADLENLTEIHQ
+1022 KLWQFDPENLIEIHG
-1037 DPAVQKL
+1037 DSNVGKL
-1044 RSLNLWTDLSDN
+1044 RSLNLWTDLSDS

-1071 QQSSKLL
+1071 QQSANLL
-1078 KQYETYFKAGKI
+1078 KQYETYFKAGKV

-1144 KNNPHDQQVFN
+1144 KNNPHDQQVFK
-1155 QPLWAYTTAI
+1155 QPLWAYNTAI
-1165 QAPRVSFNSQ
+1165 QAPHVSFNSQ

-1188 IFLIHEVGDTDID
+1188 IFLIKEIGETDID

-1206 LKWFYLKTE
+1206 LKWFYLKQD
-1215 GQADSIC
+1215 GQSDSIC
-1222 DTFEKWLMGKATQ
+1222 DTFEKWLVGKAVKDYQ
-1235 QYQHVLEFL
+1235 QVLEFL
-1244 KKGTALKNID
+1244 KKGTALKDID
-1254 NAEIITA
+1254 NAEIIDA

-1270 TEWLDEYVIIDRE
+1270 IEWLEEYVIVERE
-1283 YQQELVANPNSSYL
+1283 YQQELARNPNSSYL

-1342 DRWDKLSKKR
+1342 DRWDKLSKNR
-1352 KDTDFENR
+1352 KTKDLESR
-1360 IDREDNLSRIK
+1360 LDREDNLSRVK

-1386 PGAEVIVDGRVYI
+1386 PGAEVIVDGRVYT

-1405 AWQNIYNE
+1405 AWQNIHNE
-1413 HDKKPQKFDCAW
+1413 HDKKPQKFDYAW
-1425 MCHLCGQTGL
+1425 MCHHCGQTGL
-1435 TSSIST
+1435 TSGVLS
-1441 NEDQLTCTNIACG
+1441 NEEQLICTNIECG
-1454 QKITDVKKVLRPNG
+1454 EIIKDVKKVLRPNG
-1468 FSVDYYDK
+1468 FSVDFYDK

-1488 VQKPWVGLSETAE
+1488 VQIPWVGLSETAL
-1501 SWPLPHANL
+1501 SWSLPHANL
-1510 GYFNVDS
+1510 GYLNVDP

-1542 DSMEESYDGEVKFPS
+1542 DSMEESYDGEAKFPS
-1557 TLTPDRPHQSL
+1557 TLTPDRPHKAL

-1573 GDKFTRPDCGGSSVV
+1573 GDKFKRPDCGGSSVV
-1588 KANIHLGCQ
+1588 KSNIHLGCQ
-1597 IKTDVLELVLKHPTR
+1597 IKTDVLEIVLKHPTR
-1612 NEYILDSEEGKVI
+1612 NEYILKSEEGTII
-1625 ATTLAV
+1625 ATTLVV
-1631 ALRQAIASELGI
+1631 ALRQAIATKLGI
-1643 ATDELGYAIK
+1643 AADELGYGIK
-1653 VKKIDDQSV
+1653 VKKIDDKAV
-1662 LILQIYDDLSGGAG
+1662 LVLQIFDDLSGGAG
-1676 FSTTAANFIAE
+1676 FSTTAANYITE
-1687 VLRSLIEKLN
+1687 VLRLLIEKLH
-1697 CVDEKN
+1697 CVDDSCN
-1703 CLSACGKCLLD
+1703 SVCGKCLLD
-1714 SQTRHDSEYL
+1714 TQTRHDIENL

-1729 FTWLGRDFL
+1729 LAWLGDEFL
-1738 TYLESPIPGTEFI
+1738 TYLDSPIANTDFI

-1763 NYGVTQVT
+1763 NHGATQIT
-1771 FNLTGNSEDWDIL
+1771 FNLTGNSEDWDVL

-1790 KLFKLLNNNIKLV
+1790 KLFKFLNSNIKLV
-1803 MVVSPTLNL
+1803 GVVSLDMSLTPQ
-1812 NAHIQQEMLALEK
+1812 IQQEMLALEK
-1825 IGLSFAVNTNLNSEY
+1825 IGISFTVNSNITPEY
-1840 LYAQIVGQDKI
+1840 LYAQIVSQEKVI
-1851 TTLYS
+1851 TLYN
-1856 QSPEVSC
+1856 QSTEVSC
-1863 FNESWLESQNPSYK
+1863 FNEFWLEGQSPSYK
-1877 STSYPELQLQ
+1877 SITSPELQLQ

-1901 EFHQLKIGKDFDGDL
+1901 EFQQIKVGKDFDSESVND
-1916 VDAFAYKFW
+1916 FAEKFW
-1925 SKILPVSK
+1925 AKVLPISK
-1933 LNNLVNDEVVEIE
+1933 LNDLVNDEVIEIE

-1953 SPANIILISS
+1953 SPANIILITS
-1963 LFKEIK
+1963 LLKGIK
-1969 NLLGNRPKF
+1969 KLLGIRPRL
-1978 TITTSFKNKQVQE
+1978 TITTCFRNKQIQD

-1996 DFRQLDEFKN
+1996 DFSKREVFES

-2021 LNISRSKIDHSRYLI
+2021 LQIPDSKIDHARFLL
-2036 FTLKSGKKVDI
+2036 FRLKSGKKI
-2047 RLDQGVGYWQIK
+2047 ELRLDQGVGFWQIK
-2059 YINWREIQEKGDFPF
+2059 YIEWPKVKEDRDFPF
-2074 LESIQK
+2074 NESFQK
-2080 QLLWI
+2080 QLLWVKRQE
-2085 NGNNTNMYVVG
+2085 TNLCVRS
-2096 EDGFKTDIYI
+2096 EENFKTDLYI

>member
-1 MYQYFSSL
+1 MYKYFSSL

-27 SHPELRDN
+27 SHPGLRDV

-42 FVGEDQSFLSSPVI
+42 AMGEDQSFLSSPVI
-56 EQMFAWQKGQPTLD
+56 EQMFAWKKGQPTLD
-70 ALGGELL
+70 DLSSELL
-77 HKNVIDALDHKENGA
+77 HANVIDALDHKENGA
-92 YRFNRNYQPYVHQLH
+92 YRFNRNYQPYVHQLQ
-107 SWNALLKDKKSI
+107 SWNALLEDKKSI

-138 NDLYEEFIQAGQAL
+138 NDLYEEFIQAGQSL
-152 TGVQALFLY
+152 TGVHALFLY

-178 RHFTPSNAIRYCLY
+178 RHFLPSNAIRYCLY

-199 KSQEAGKQKLHP
+199 KSQKTGEQNLHP
-211 NQVLTREELRLNPS
+211 NQVFTREELRSNPA

-280 VLHAFGVEAKNVR
+280 VLHAFGVEAKDVR

-319 QSTENILVI
+319 QSIENILVI
-328 GGQREVPVLPIVE
+328 GGQREVPSLASVE
-341 NNQQS
+341 SNLLS
-346 FDELVAI
+346 FDKLVSI
-353 DAEKEISYERYQQ
+353 DEGQEISSERYHK
-366 LAGHPIACIL
+366 LSGHPIALTL
-376 RENICSHR
+376 RECICSER
-384 ALTLDDLSNIFQEK
+384 ALTLEDLFKKTLEKDFQ
-398 EFNLSKHEI
+398 LSQQEI
-407 LNWLDLLTFTK
+407 LKWLDLLTFTK
-418 PSDKEQAFLKLRV
+418 PSSTEQAFLKIRV

-446 DECNQK
+446 DKCDQK
-452 SEALKNWGFGQVYA
+452 SEDLKNWSFGQVCA
-466 THQEKCACGAPVL
+466 THQENCACGAPVL

-490 HLLGLLGKDKV
+490 HLLGLLGREDV
-501 LKQWTVEIE
+501 LKQWTVEVE
-510 DEFALLIDKV
+510 DEFALLIDNET
-520 GDEEQDIEYNQTI
+520 EEQEEREFKNAI

-540 SMNENKDKNYRHDHL
+540 SSNENKDKNYRRDQL
-555 NLENLK
+555 NLDNLK
-561 LGEISKK
+561 LGEISK
-568 NLEVRYFE
+568 NALNVHYLE
-576 PNSWNDPVL
+576 PHNSSDPVL
-585 CSDVECGTEGS
+585 CSNPECGSEGS
-596 KFDLPFKRA
+596 KYDLPFKRA

-615 TVPHLLQYCPDIDQD
+615 TVPQLLQYCPDIDQN
-630 DIYEASKNYN
+630 DIDEASKNFS
-640 DPEFVEGEFKDL
+640 DPEFIDGEFKDL
-652 KDCTPFDMPAMG
+652 KDCSPWDMPAKG

-692 LRGAVV
+692 LRGAVL
-698 KVLTKY
+698 KALIQHTKA
-704 TKDSVQA
+704 QA
-711 KTTDP
+711 KNVDP
-716 MEVLFRKKLSEAE
+716 MEMRLRHRLSEAE
-729 QEGNTALI
+729 KEGNVARIEFL
-737 HVFQAE
+737 Q
-743 LDKLIDSNIAFEL
+743 
-756 PEMNWDELCKL
+756 DELSDLTANKQPMNAPEIKWHDLCL
-767 IAKNSDFK
+767 ELAKDSDFK
-775 AGILLANRHIAG
+775 NGILLANRHIAG
-787 EIFDDA
+787 EIFEEA

-824 VSYQGLKN
+824 VNYQGLKD
-832 LNDLPNHWKESGL
+832 LSDLPNYWKEQKLSI
-845 GTQDWQ
+845 QDWQ

-862 RENTVIDLADDWKQ
+862 RENTVIDLAEEWKQ
-876 WLGGP
+876 WMGGP

-889 FELRDQFKRRED
+889 FELSDQFKKRED
-901 GSKNSS
+901 GSKDNSI
-907 VLAWP
+907 LAWP
-912 QASVSK
+912 MASVSK
-918 KHRLVKLLI
+918 NHRLVKLLV
-927 LGAKLDLNL
+927 LGAKLDLSL
-936 LAHRNMADDWL
+936 QAHRNIADDWL
-947 KKAWQVLKAEF
+947 KKAWQVLEAEF

-990 LIDTTFKEFT
+990 LIDTTFKGFT

-1008 QHIDKY
+1008 QNTDKY
-1014 RTQVMNFP
+1014 KTEEMAFP
-1022 KLWGADLENLTEIHQ
+1022 KLWQFDHENLTALHQ
-1037 DPAVQKL
+1037 DLAVSKL
-1044 RSLNLWTDLSDN
+1044 RSLNLWTDLSDS

-1071 QQSSKLL
+1071 QQSANLL
-1078 KQYETYFKAGKI
+1078 KQYETYFKAGKV

-1144 KNNPHDQQVFN
+1144 KNNPHDQQVFK
-1155 QPLWAYTTAI
+1155 QPLWAYNTAI
-1165 QAPRVSFNSQ
+1165 QAPHVSFNSQ

-1188 IFLIHEVGDTDID
+1188 IFLIKEIGETDID

-1206 LKWFYLKTE
+1206 LKWFYLKQD
-1215 GQADSIC
+1215 GQSDSIC
-1222 DTFEKWLMGKATQ
+1222 DTFEKWLVGKAVKDYQ
-1235 QYQHVLEFL
+1235 QVLEFL
-1244 KKGTALKNID
+1244 KKGTALKDID
-1254 NAEIITA
+1254 NAEIIDA

-1270 TEWLDEYVIIDRE
+1270 IEWLEEYVIVERE
-1283 YQQELVANPNSSYL
+1283 YQQELATNPNSSYL

-1342 DRWDKLSKKR
+1342 DRWDKLSKSR
-1352 KDTDFENR
+1352 KTKDLESHL
-1360 IDREDNLSRIK
+1360 DREDNLSRVK

-1386 PGAEVIVDGRVYI
+1386 PGAEVIVDGRVYT

-1405 AWQNIYNE
+1405 AWQNIHNE
-1413 HDKKPQKFDCAW
+1413 HEKKPQKFDYAW
-1425 MCHLCGQTGL
+1425 MCHHCGQTGL
-1435 TSSIST
+1435 TSGVLS
-1441 NEDQLTCTNIACG
+1441 NEEQLICTNIECG
-1454 QKITDVKKVLRPNG
+1454 EIIKDVKKVLRPNG
-1468 FSVDYYDK
+1468 FSVDFYDK

-1488 VQKPWVGLSETAE
+1488 VQIPWVGLSETAL
-1501 SWPLPHANL
+1501 SWSLPHANL
-1510 GYFNVDS
+1510 GYLNLDP

-1542 DSMEESYDGEVKFPS
+1542 DSMEESYDGEAKFPS
-1557 TLTPDRPHQSL
+1557 TLTPDRPHKAL

-1573 GDKFTRPDCGGSSVV
+1573 GDKFKRPDCGGSSVV
-1588 KANIHLGCQ
+1588 KSNIHLGCQ
-1597 IKTDVLELVLKHPTR
+1597 IKTDVLEIVLKHPTR
-1612 NEYILDSEEGKVI
+1612 NEYILKSEEGTII
-1625 ATTLAV
+1625 ATTLVV
-1631 ALRQAIASELGI
+1631 ALRQAIATKLGI
-1643 ATDELGYAIK
+1643 AADELGYGIK
-1653 VKKIDDQSV
+1653 VKKIDDKAV
-1662 LILQIYDDLSGGAG
+1662 LVLQIFDDLSGGAG
-1676 FSTTAANFIAE
+1676 FATTAANYITE
-1687 VLRSLIEKLN
+1687 VLRLLVEKLN
-1697 CVDEKN
+1697 CIDDSCN
-1703 CLSACGKCLLD
+1703 SICGKCLLD
-1714 SQTRHDSEYL
+1714 TQTRHDIENL

-1729 FTWLGRDFL
+1729 LEWLGDDFL
-1738 TYLESPIPGTEFI
+1738 TYLESPIPETEFI
-1751 AGTPFSIIEQYV
+1751 AGTPFSIIEQYL
-1763 NYGVTQVT
+1763 NYGATQVT
-1771 FNLTGNSEDWDIL
+1771 FSLTGESEDWDVL

-1790 KLFKLLNNNIKLV
+1790 KLFKFLNSNIKLTI
-1803 MVVSPTLNL
+1803 VVSPTLQVTTQL
-1812 NAHIQQEMLALEK
+1812 QQEMLALEK

-1840 LYAQIVGQDKI
+1840 LYAQIVNQDQI
-1851 TTLYS
+1851 TTLYN
-1856 QSPEVSC
+1856 QSAEVSC
-1863 FNESWLESQNPSYK
+1863 FNECWLESQSPSYK
-1877 STSYPELQLQ
+1877 SISSPELQLQ
-1887 KFSFDFKAIESYEN
+1887 KFSFDFKTIESYEN
-1901 EFHQLKIGKDFDGDL
+1901 EFHQLKIGEDFNDQS
-1916 VDAFAYKFW
+1916 VDEFAKKFW
-1925 SKILPVSK
+1925 NKIFPLTK
-1933 LNNLVNDEVVEIE
+1933 LNDLTNDEVVELE

-1953 SPANIILISS
+1953 SPANMILITG

-1969 NLLGNRPKF
+1969 KLLGSRPKIKI
-1978 TITTSFKNKQVQE
+1978 ITFFKRKNVQE
-1991 EKLYS
+1991 DKLYS
-1996 DFRQLDEFKN
+1996 DFSQSDVCKD
-2006 FFINYFE
+2006 FFVQYFE

-2021 LNISRSKIDHSRYLI
+2021 FHLSNSKIDHARYFI
-2036 FTLKSGKKVDI
+2036 FTLQSGKKIEI
-2047 RLDQGVGYWQIK
+2047 RMDQGVGYWQIK
-2059 YINWREIQEKGDFPF
+2059 YINWLEVKEAGNFPF
-2074 LESIQK
+2074 NESFQK
-2080 QLLWI
+2080 QILWVKRQDKNI
-2085 NGNNTNMYVVG
+2085 CVRS
-2096 EDGFKTDIYI
+2096 EEHFKTDIYV

>member
-1 MYQYFSSL
+1 MYKYFSSL

-27 SHPELRDN
+27 SHPELRN
-35 LGQQMSQ
+35 VLEQQMSQ
-42 FVGEDQSFLSSPVI
+42 AVGEDQSFLSSPVI
-56 EQMFAWQKGQPTLD
+56 EQMFAWKKGQPTLED
-70 ALGGELL
+70 LGGELL
-77 HKNVIDALDHKENGA
+77 HANVIDALDHKENGA
-92 YRFNRNYQPYVHQLH
+92 YRFNRNYQPYVHQLQ

-119 VVTSGTGSGKT
+119 IVTSGTGSGKT

-138 NDLYEEFIQAGQAL
+138 NDLYEEFIQAGQSL
-152 TGVQALFLY
+152 TGVHALFLY

-178 RHFTPSNAIRYCLY
+178 RHFSQSNAIRYCLY

-199 KSQEAGKQKLHP
+199 KSQETGNQKLHP

-265 YMGSQAAELAMQLRR
+265 YMGSQAVELAMQLRR
-280 VLHAFGVEAKNVR
+280 VLHAFGVEAKDVR

-328 GGQREVPVLPIVE
+328 GGQREVPVLPVVE
-341 NNQQS
+341 NHQQS

-353 DAEKEISYERYQQ
+353 DAQQEISYERYQR
-366 LAGHPIACIL
+366 LAGHPIACVL
-376 RENICSHR
+376 RESICSQR
-384 ALTLDDLSNIFQEK
+384 ALTLEDLFKITREKGFQ
-398 EFNLSKHEI
+398 LSQHEI
-407 LNWLDLLTFTK
+407 LEWLDLLTYTK
-418 PSDKEQAFLKLRV
+418 PSDEEQAFLKIRV

-446 DECNQK
+446 DKCNQK
-452 SEALKNWGFGQVYA
+452 DDDLKNWSFGQVYA
-466 THQEKCACGAPVL
+466 THQENCACGAPVL

-490 HLLGLLGKDKV
+490 HLLGLLGREDI
-501 LKQWTVEIE
+501 LKQWTVEVE
-510 DEFALLIDKV
+510 DEFALLIDNET
-520 GDEEQDIEYNQTI
+520 EEQEEREFKNAI
-533 KNRLVIF
+533 KNRLVVF
-540 SMNENKDKNYRHDHL
+540 STDENKEKNYRRDQL
-555 NLENLK
+555 NLDNLK
-561 LGEISKK
+561 LGQISK
-568 NLEVRYFE
+568 NVLNVHYFE
-576 PNSWNDPVL
+576 PHNSGDL
-585 CSDVECGTEGS
+585 VECSNPECGS
-596 KFDLPFKRA
+596 KGTKYDLPFRRA

-615 TVPHLLQYCPDIDQD
+615 TVPHLLKYCTDIDQD
-630 DIYEASKNYN
+630 DIDEASKNFS
-640 DPEFVEGEFKDL
+640 DPEFIEGEFKEL
-652 KDCTPFDMPAMG
+652 KDCTPWDMPAKG

-698 KVLTKY
+698 KILIEHTKKAPQQ
-704 TKDSVQA
+704 TVNPA
-711 KTTDP
+711 EAT
-716 MEVLFRKKLSEAE
+716 FRQL
-729 QEGNTALI
+729 LI
-737 HVFQAE
+737 QAE
-743 LDKLIDSNIAFEL
+743 KDGDIKLINICKEQLEGFAVSNNALEI
-756 PEMNWDELCKL
+756 PEMTWDELCKL
-767 IAKNSDFK
+767 IAKDFDFRT
-775 AGILLANRHIAG
+775 GILLANRHIAG
-787 EIFDDA
+787 EVFDDA

-824 VSYQGLKN
+824 VSYQGLNN
-832 LNDLPNHWKESGL
+832 LNDLPNYWKESGL
-845 GTQDWQ
+845 GNQDWQ
-851 DFIKVILDYYI
+851 DFIKVVLDYYI
-862 RENTVIDLADDWKQ
+862 RENTVIDLADDWQQ
-876 WLGGP
+876 WLGGR

-889 FELRDQFKRRED
+889 FELADQFKHRDD
-901 GSKNSS
+901 GSKNNSI
-907 VLAWP
+907 LAWP
-912 QASVSK
+912 LASVSK
-918 KHRLVKLLI
+918 NHRIVKLLV
-927 LGAKLDLNL
+927 LGAKLDLSL
-936 LAHRNMADDWL
+936 QAHRNMADDWL

-958 LVEDGNSKY
+958 LVEAGNSKY
-967 HLRKEKLTF
+967 HLKKEKLTF
-976 SLLDKVFLCPITHR
+976 SLVDKVFLCPITHR
-990 LIDTTFKEFT
+990 LMDTTFKGFT

-1008 QHIDKY
+1008 HNIDKY
-1014 RTQVMNFP
+1014 KTEEMAFP
-1022 KLWGADLENLTEIHQ
+1022 KLWQFDPENLIEIHG
-1037 DPAVQKL
+1037 DSNVGKL
-1044 RSLNLWTDLSDN
+1044 RSLNLWTDLSDS

-1071 QQSSKLL
+1071 QQSANLL
-1078 KQYETYFKAGKI
+1078 KQYETYFKAGKV

-1144 KNNPHDQQVFN
+1144 KNNPHDQQVFK
-1155 QPLWAYTTAI
+1155 QPLWAYNTAI
-1165 QAPRVSFNSQ
+1165 QAPHVSFNSQ

-1188 IFLIHEVGDTDID
+1188 IFLIKEIGETDID

-1206 LKWFYLKTE
+1206 LKWFYLKQD
-1215 GQADSIC
+1215 GQSDSIC
-1222 DTFEKWLMGKATQ
+1222 DTFEKWLVGKAVKDYQ
-1235 QYQHVLEFL
+1235 QVLEFL
-1244 KKGTALKNID
+1244 KKGTALKDID
-1254 NAEIITA
+1254 NAEIIDA

-1270 TEWLDEYVIIDRE
+1270 IEWLEEYVIVERE
-1283 YQQELVANPNSSYL
+1283 YQQELARNPNSSYL

-1342 DRWDKLSKKR
+1342 DRWDKLSKNR
-1352 KDTDFENR
+1352 KTKDLESR
-1360 IDREDNLSRIK
+1360 LDREDNLSRVK

-1386 PGAEVIVDGRVYI
+1386 PGAEVIVDGRVYT

-1405 AWQNIYNE
+1405 AWQNIHNE
-1413 HDKKPQKFDCAW
+1413 HDKKPQKFDYAW
-1425 MCHLCGQTGL
+1425 MCHHCGQTGL
-1435 TSSIST
+1435 TSGVLS
-1441 NEDQLTCTNIACG
+1441 NEEQLICTNIECG
-1454 QKITDVKKVLRPNG
+1454 EIIKDVKKVLRPNG
-1468 FSVDYYDK
+1468 FSVDFYDK

-1488 VQKPWVGLSETAE
+1488 VQIPWVGLSETAL
-1501 SWPLPHANL
+1501 SWSLPHANL
-1510 GYFNVDS
+1510 GYLNVDP

-1542 DSMEESYDGEVKFPS
+1542 DSMEESYDGEAKFPS
-1557 TLTPDRPHQSL
+1557 TLTPDRPHKAL

-1573 GDKFTRPDCGGSSVV
+1573 GDKFKRPDCGGSSVV
-1588 KANIHLGCQ
+1588 KSNIHLGCQ
-1597 IKTDVLELVLKHPTR
+1597 IKTDVLEIVLKHPTR
-1612 NEYILDSEEGKVI
+1612 NEYILKSEEGTII
-1625 ATTLAV
+1625 ATTLVV
-1631 ALRQAIASELGI
+1631 ALRQAIATKLGI
-1643 ATDELGYAIK
+1643 AADELGYGIK
-1653 VKKIDDQSV
+1653 VKKIDDKAV
-1662 LILQIYDDLSGGAG
+1662 LVLQIFDDLSGGAG
-1676 FSTTAANFIAE
+1676 FSTTAANYITE
-1687 VLRSLIEKLN
+1687 VLRLLIEKLH
-1697 CVDEKN
+1697 CVDDSCN
-1703 CLSACGKCLLD
+1703 SVCGKCLLD
-1714 SQTRHDSEYL
+1714 TQTRHDIENL

-1729 FTWLGRDFL
+1729 LAWLGDEFL
-1738 TYLESPIPGTEFI
+1738 TYLDSPIANTDFI

-1763 NYGVTQVT
+1763 NHGATQIT
-1771 FNLTGNSEDWDIL
+1771 FNLTGNSEDWDVL

-1790 KLFKLLNNNIKLV
+1790 KLFKFLNSNIKLV
-1803 MVVSPTLNL
+1803 GVVSLDMSLTPQ
-1812 NAHIQQEMLALEK
+1812 IQQEMLALEK
-1825 IGLSFAVNTNLNSEY
+1825 IGISFTVNSNITPEY
-1840 LYAQIVGQDKI
+1840 LYAQIVSQEKVI
-1851 TTLYS
+1851 TLYN
-1856 QSPEVSC
+1856 QSTEVSC
-1863 FNESWLESQNPSYK
+1863 FNEFWLEGQSPSYK
-1877 STSYPELQLQ
+1877 SITSPELQLQ

-1901 EFHQLKIGKDFDGDL
+1901 EFQQIKVGKDFDSESVND
-1916 VDAFAYKFW
+1916 FAEKFW
-1925 SKILPVSK
+1925 AKVLPISK
-1933 LNNLVNDEVVEIE
+1933 LNDLVNDEVIEIE

-1953 SPANIILISS
+1953 SPANIILITS
-1963 LFKEIK
+1963 LLKGIK
-1969 NLLGNRPKF
+1969 KLLGIRPRL
-1978 TITTSFKNKQVQE
+1978 TITTCFRNKQIQD

-1996 DFRQLDEFKN
+1996 DFSKREVFES

-2021 LNISRSKIDHSRYLI
+2021 LQIPDSKIDHARFLL
-2036 FTLKSGKKVDI
+2036 FRLKSGKKI
-2047 RLDQGVGYWQIK
+2047 ELRLDQGVGFWQIK
-2059 YINWREIQEKGDFPF
+2059 YIEWPKVKEDRDFPF
-2074 LESIQK
+2074 NESFQK
-2080 QLLWI
+2080 QLLWVKRQE
-2085 NGNNTNMYVVG
+2085 TNLCVRS
-2096 EDGFKTDIYI
+2096 EENFKTDLYI

>member
-1 MYQYFSSL
+1 LSCTEKYFSSL

-27 SHPELRDN
+27 SHPELRN
-35 LGQQMSQ
+35 VLEQQMSQ
-42 FVGEDQSFLSSPVI
+42 AVGEDQSFLSSPVI
-56 EQMFAWQKGQPTLD
+56 EQMFAWKKGQPTLED
-70 ALGGELL
+70 LGGELL
-77 HKNVIDALDHKENGA
+77 HANVIDALDHKEHGA
-92 YRFNRNYQPYVHQLH
+92 YRFNRNYQPYVHQLQ
-107 SWNALLKDKKSI
+107 SWNALLEDKKSI

-138 NDLYEEFIQAGQAL
+138 NDLYEEFIQAGQSL
-152 TGVQALFLY
+152 TGVHALFLY

-178 RHFTPSNAIRYCLY
+178 RHFSQSNAIRYCLY

-199 KSQEAGKQKLHP
+199 KSQETGKQKLHP

-280 VLHAFGVEAKNVR
+280 VLHAFGVETKDVR

-328 GGQREVPVLPIVE
+328 GGQREVPVLPVVE
-341 NNQQS
+341 NHQQS

-353 DAEKEISYERYQQ
+353 DAQQEISYERYQR
-366 LAGHPIACIL
+366 LAGHSIACVL
-376 RENICSHR
+376 RESICSQR
-384 ALTLDDLSNIFQEK
+384 ALTLEDLFKITREKGFQ
-398 EFNLSKHEI
+398 LSQHEI
-407 LNWLDLLTFTK
+407 LEWLDLVTYTK
-418 PSDKEQAFLKLRV
+418 PSDEEQAFLKIRV

-446 DECNQK
+446 DKCNQK
-452 SEALKNWGFGQVYA
+452 DDDLKNWSFGQVYA
-466 THQEKCACGAPVL
+466 THQENCACGAPVL

-490 HLLGLLGKDKV
+490 HLLGLLGREDI
-501 LKQWTVEIE
+501 LKQWTVEVE
-510 DEFALLIDKV
+510 DEFALLIDNET
-520 GDEEQDIEYNQTI
+520 EEQEEREFKNAI
-533 KNRLVIF
+533 KNRLVVF
-540 SMNENKDKNYRHDHL
+540 STDENKEKNYRRDQL
-555 NLENLK
+555 NLDNLK
-561 LGEISKK
+561 LGQISK
-568 NLEVRYFE
+568 NVLNVHYFE
-576 PNSWNDPVL
+576 PHNSGDL
-585 CSDVECGTEGS
+585 VECSNPECGS
-596 KFDLPFKRA
+596 KGTKYDLPFRRA

-615 TVPHLLQYCPDIDQD
+615 TVPHLLKYCTDIDQD
-630 DIYEASKNYN
+630 DIDEASKNFS
-640 DPEFVEGEFKDL
+640 DPEFIEGEFKEL
-652 KDCTPFDMPAMG
+652 KDCTPWDMPAKG

-698 KVLTKY
+698 KILIEHTKKAPQQ
-704 TKDSVQA
+704 TVNPA
-711 KTTDP
+711 EAT
-716 MEVLFRKKLSEAE
+716 FRQL
-729 QEGNTALI
+729 LI
-737 HVFQAE
+737 QAE
-743 LDKLIDSNIAFEL
+743 KDGDIKLINICKEQLEGFAVSNNALEI
-756 PEMNWDELCKL
+756 PEMTWDELCKL
-767 IAKNSDFK
+767 IAKDFDFRT
-775 AGILLANRHIAG
+775 GILLANRHIAG
-787 EIFDDA
+787 EVFDDA

-824 VSYQGLKN
+824 VNYQGLKD
-832 LNDLPNHWKESGL
+832 LSDLPNYWKEQKLSI
-845 GTQDWQ
+845 QDWQ
-851 DFIKVILDYYI
+851 DFIKVVLDYYI
-862 RENTVIDLADDWKQ
+862 RENTVIDLAEEWKQ
-876 WLGGP
+876 WMGGP
-881 VRPKHVVS
+881 VRPKHVVTH
-889 FELRDQFKRRED
+889 EDRDKFKQRDD
-901 GSKNSS
+901 GSKNNSI
-907 VLAWP
+907 LAWP
-912 QASVSK
+912 MASVSK
-918 KHRLVKLLI
+918 NHRLVKLLV
-927 LGAKLDLNL
+927 LGAKLDLSL
-936 LAHRNMADDWL
+936 QAHRNIADDWL
-947 KKAWQVLKAEF
+947 KKAWQVLKDEF
-958 LVEDGNSKY
+958 LVKDGNSKY

-990 LIDTTFKEFT
+990 LIDTTFKGFT

-1008 QHIDKY
+1008 QNTDKY
-1014 RTQVMNFP
+1014 KTEEMAFP
-1022 KLWGADLENLTEIHQ
+1022 KLWNINTADLTELHQ
-1037 DPAVQKL
+1037 DSAVQKL
-1044 RSLNLWTDLSDN
+1044 RSLNLWTDLSDS

-1071 QQSSKLL
+1071 QQSANLL
-1078 KQYETYFKAGKI
+1078 KQYETYFKAGKV

-1144 KNNPHDQQVFN
+1144 KNNPHDQQVFK
-1155 QPLWAYTTAI
+1155 QPLWAYNTAI
-1165 QAPRVSFNSQ
+1165 QAPHVSFNSQ

-1188 IFLIHEVGDTDID
+1188 IFLIKEIGDTDID

-1206 LKWFYLKTE
+1206 LKWFYLK
-1215 GQADSIC
+1215 QDDQSDSIC
-1222 DTFEKWLMGKATQ
+1222 DTFEKWLVGKAVKDYQ
-1235 QYQHVLEFL
+1235 QVLKFL
-1244 KKGTALKNID
+1244 KKGTALKDID
-1254 NAEIITA
+1254 HAEIIDA

-1270 TEWLDEYVIIDRE
+1270 IEWLEEYVIVERE
-1283 YQQELVANPNSSYL
+1283 YQQELATNPNSSYL
-1297 YRLTCEKYRL
+1297 HRLTHEKYRL
-1307 TQAYL
+1307 TQTYL

-1333 FDNTNKLEK
+1333 FNNITKLEK
-1342 DRWDKLSKKR
+1342 DRWDKLSKNR
-1352 KDTDFENR
+1352 KTKDLESCL
-1360 IDREDNLSRIK
+1360 DREDNLSRVK

-1405 AWQNIYNE
+1405 AWQNTHNE
-1413 HDKKPQKFDCAW
+1413 HDKKSQKFDYAW
-1425 MCHLCGQTGL
+1425 MCHHCGQTGL
-1435 TSSIST
+1435 TSGVLL
-1441 NEDQLTCTNIACG
+1441 NEEQLICTNAKCG
-1454 QKITDVKKVLRPNG
+1454 EIIKDVKKVLRPNG

-1488 VQKPWVGLSETAE
+1488 VQKPWVGLSETAQ

-1510 GYFNVDS
+1510 GYFNLDPD
-1517 NGHVFQYSSG
+1517 GHVFQYSSG

-1542 DSMEESYDGEVKFPS
+1542 DSMEESYDGEAKFPS
-1557 TLTPDRPHQSL
+1557 TLTPDRPH
-1568 KAQKD
+1568 KALKD
-1573 GDKFTRPDCGGSSVV
+1573 GDKFKRPDCGGSSVV

-1597 IKTDVLELVLKHPTR
+1597 IKTDVLEIVLKHPTR
-1612 NEYILDSEEGKVI
+1612 NEYILNNEDGRII
-1625 ATTLAV
+1625 ATTLVV
-1631 ALRQAIASELGI
+1631 ALRQAIATKLGI
-1643 ATDELGYAIK
+1643 ATDELGYAVK
-1653 VKKIDDQSV
+1653 VKKIDDQAV
-1662 LILQIYDDLSGGAG
+1662 LVLQIFDDLSGGAG
-1676 FSTTAANFIAE
+1676 FSTTAAHYIAE
-1687 VLRSLIEKLN
+1687 VLRSLVAEKLN
-1697 CVDEKN
+1697 CIDDSCDSV
-1703 CLSACGKCLLD
+1703 CGKCLLD
-1714 SQTRHDSEYL
+1714 TQTRHDIENL

-1729 FTWLGRDFL
+1729 LAWLGDEFL
-1738 TYLESPIPGTEFI
+1738 TYLDSPIANTDFI

-1763 NYGVTQVT
+1763 NHGATQIT
-1771 FNLTGNSEDWDIL
+1771 FNLTGNSEDWDVL

-1790 KLFKLLNNNIKLV
+1790 KLFKFLNSNIKLV
-1803 MVVSPTLNL
+1803 GVVSLDMSLTPQ
-1812 NAHIQQEMLALEK
+1812 IQQEMLALEK
-1825 IGLSFAVNTNLNSEY
+1825 IGISFTVNSNITPEY
-1840 LYAQIVGQDKI
+1840 LYAQIVSQEKVI
-1851 TTLYS
+1851 TLYN
-1856 QSPEVSC
+1856 QSTEVSC
-1863 FNESWLESQNPSYK
+1863 FNEFWLEGQSPSYK
-1877 STSYPELQLQ
+1877 SITSPELQLQ

-1901 EFHQLKIGKDFDGDL
+1901 EFQQIKVGKDFDGESVND
-1916 VDAFAYKFW
+1916 FAEKFW
-1925 SKILPVSK
+1925 AKVLPISK
-1933 LNNLVNDEVVEIE
+1933 LHDLVNDEVIEIE

-1953 SPANIILISS
+1953 SPANIILITS
-1963 LFKEIK
+1963 LLKGIK
-1969 NLLGNRPKF
+1969 KLLGIRPRL
-1978 TITTSFKNKQVQE
+1978 TITTCFRNKQIQD

-1996 DFRQLDEFKN
+1996 DFSKREVFDN

-2021 LNISRSKIDHSRYLI
+2021 LQIPDSKIDHARFLL
-2036 FTLKSGKKVDI
+2036 FRLKSGKKI
-2047 RLDQGVGYWQIK
+2047 ELRLDQGVGFWQIK
-2059 YINWREIQEKGDFPF
+2059 YIEWPKVKEDRDFPF
-2074 LESIQK
+2074 NGSFQK
-2080 QLLWI
+2080 QLLWVKRQE
-2085 NGNNTNMYVVG
+2085 TNLCVRS
-2096 EDGFKTDIYI
+2096 EENFKTDLYI

>member
-1 MYQYFSSL
+1 MYKYFSSL

-27 SHPELRDN
+27 SYPELRDV

-42 FVGEDQSFLSSPVI
+42 AAGKDQSFLSSPVI
-56 EQMFAWQKGQPTLD
+56 EQMFAWEKGQPTLD

-77 HKNVIDALDHKENGA
+77 HKKLIDALDHSENGA
-92 YRFNRNYQPYVHQLH
+92 YRFNRNYQPYVHQLQ

-119 VVTSGTGSGKT
+119 MVTSGTGSGKT

-138 NDLYEEFIQAGQAL
+138 NDLYEEFIQAGQSL
-152 TGVQALFLY
+152 TGVHALFLY

-166 INSQQERLDAWT
+166 INSQQERLDTWT
-178 RHFTPSNAIRYCLY
+178 RHFSQSNAIRYCLY

-199 KSQEAGKQKLHP
+199 KSQETGKQKLHP

-280 VLHAFGVEAKNVR
+280 VLHAFGVEAKDVR

-328 GGQREVPVLPIVE
+328 GGQREVPVLPVVE
-341 NNQQS
+341 NHQQS

-353 DAEKEISYERYQQ
+353 DAQHEISYERYQQ
-366 LAGHPIACIL
+366 LAGHPIACVL
-376 RENICSHR
+376 RESICSQR
-384 ALTLDDLSNIFQEK
+384 ALTLDDLLKITREKGFQ
-398 EFNLSKHEI
+398 LSQHEI
-407 LNWLDLLTFTK
+407 LEWLDLLTYTR
-418 PSDKEQAFLKLRV
+418 PSDEEQAFLKIRV
-431 NYYQRVTHGLWSCIN
+431 NYYQRVTHGLWSCTN
-446 DECNQK
+446 DKCDK
-452 SEALKNWGFGQVYA
+452 KDDGLKNWSFGQIYA
-466 THQEKCACGAPVL
+466 THQEKCDCGAPVL
-479 ELTFCKSCKEP
+479 ELTFCHSCKEP
-490 HLLGLLGKDKV
+490 HLIGSLGKEDV

-510 DEFALLIDKV
+510 DEFALLLDNET
-520 GDEEQDIEYNQTI
+520 EEQEEVEYKNTI
-533 KNRLVIF
+533 KNRLVVF
-540 SMNENKDKNYRHDHL
+540 SVNENKEKNYRRDQL

-561 LGEISKK
+561 LGEISK
-568 NLEVRYFE
+568 NTLNVHYFE
-576 PNSWNDPVL
+576 PHNSSDPIL
-585 CSDVECGTEGS
+585 CSHPECGAKGS
-596 KFDLPFKRA
+596 KFDLPFNRA

-615 TVPHLLQYCPDIDQD
+615 TVPQLLQYCPDIEQKE
-630 DIYEASKNYN
+630 INEASKNYN
-640 DPEFVEGEFKDL
+640 DPEFIEGEFKDL
-652 KDCTPFDMPAMG
+652 KDCAPEDMPAKG

-692 LRGAVV
+692 LRGAVL
-698 KVLTKY
+698 KAIIQHTKA
-704 TKDSVQA
+704 QA
-711 KTTDP
+711 KTIDP
-716 MEVLFRKKLSEAE
+716 MEVLLRQRLNEAE
-729 QEGNTALI
+729 QEGNIARI
-737 HVFQAE
+737 KFFQEE
-743 LDKLIDSNIAFEL
+743 LNNLSANNTPMTL
-756 PEMNWDELCKL
+756 PEMNWKELCREL
-767 IAKNSDFK
+767 AKDFDFRT
-775 AGILLANRHIAG
+775 GILLANRHIAG
-787 EIFDDA
+787 GIFDDA
-793 GPLKLAQM
+793 GSLKLAQM

-824 VSYQGLKN
+824 VSYQGLKD
-832 LNDLPNHWKESGL
+832 LNDLPNYWKEQGL
-845 GTQDWQ
+845 TGQDWQ
-851 DFIKVILDYYI
+851 NFIKVILDYFI
-862 RENTVIDLADDWKQ
+862 RENTVIELAEDWKQ

-881 VRPKHVVS
+881 VLPKHVVS
-889 FELRDQFKRRED
+889 PELKEQFKKRED
-901 GSKNSS
+901 GSKNNS

-912 QASVSK
+912 LASVSK
-918 KHRLVKLLI
+918 NHRLVKLLV

-936 LAHRNMADDWL
+936 IQHRNMADDWL

-976 SLLDKVFLCPITHR
+976 SLVDQVFLCPITHR
-990 LIDTTFKEFT
+990 LIDITFKGFT
-1000 PYLPISLP
+1000 PYLPRSLP
-1008 QHIDKY
+1008 QDIDKY
-1014 RTQVMNFP
+1014 KTQEMDFP
-1022 KLWGADLENLTEIHQ
+1022 KLWNFDVEDLTELHQ
-1037 DPAVQKL
+1037 DSAVQKL
-1044 RSLNLWTDLSDN
+1044 RSLNLWTDLSDS
-1056 AVLGGFFY
+1056 AVSGGFFY

-1071 QQSSKLL
+1071 QQSANLL
-1078 KQYETYFKAGKI
+1078 KQYETYFKAGKV

-1128 RAGRGSQ
+1128 RAGRGNQ

-1144 KNNPHDQQVFN
+1144 KNNPHDQQVFK

-1165 QAPRVSFNSQ
+1165 QAPHVSFNSQ

-1188 IFLIHEVGDTDID
+1188 IFLIKEVGDTDID
-1201 RPKLD
+1201 RPSLD
-1206 LKWFYLKTE
+1206 LKWFYIKQD
-1215 GQADSIC
+1215 GQSDSIC
-1222 DTFEKWLMGKATQ
+1222 DTFEKWLVGKVIQ
-1235 QYQHVLEFL
+1235 DYQYVLEFL
-1244 KKGTALKNID
+1244 KKGTALKDID
-1254 NAEIITA
+1254 NAAIIDA
-1261 CVTKIRELK
+1261 CLTKIRELK
-1270 TEWLDEYVIIDRE
+1270 TEWLEEYVIIERE
-1283 YQQELVANPNSSYL
+1283 YQQELVTNPNSSYL
-1297 YRLTCEKYRL
+1297 HRLTCERDRL

-1333 FDNTNKLEK
+1333 FDNTNKIERDHWK
-1342 DRWDKLSKKR
+1342 KLSKRRKKR
-1352 KDTDFENR
+1352 DLESS

-1386 PGAEVIVDGRVYI
+1386 PGAEVIVDGRVYT
-1399 SRGISL
+1399 SKGISL
-1405 AWQNIYNE
+1405 AWRNIHNE
-1413 HDKKPQKFDCAW
+1413 HDKKPQKFDYAW
-1425 MCHLCGQTGL
+1425 MCHHCGQTGL
-1435 TSSIST
+1435 TSGVLS
-1441 NEDQLTCTNIACG
+1441 NENELTCTNIECEET
-1454 QKITDVKKVLRPNG
+1454 ITDIKKVLRPNG
-1468 FSVDYYDK
+1468 FSVDYHDK

-1488 VQKPWVGLSETAE
+1488 VQKPWVGLSKSAET
-1501 SWPLPHANL
+1501 WPLPHANL
-1510 GYFNVDS
+1510 GYFNLDP

-1527 LNGTGFAICMQCGRA
+1527 LNGTGYAICMQCGRA

-1573 GDKFTRPDCGGSSVV
+1573 GDKFKHHDCGGSSVV
-1588 KANIHLGCQ
+1588 KSNIHLGCQ
-1597 IKTDVLELVLKHPTR
+1597 IKTDVLEIVLRHPTH
-1612 NEYILDSEEGKVI
+1612 NEYILNSEEGRVI
-1625 ATTLAV
+1625 ATTLVV

-1653 VKKIDDQSV
+1653 VKRIDNQSV

-1687 VLRSLIEKLN
+1687 VLSSLIEKLN
-1697 CVDEKN
+1697 CVDES
-1703 CLSACGKCLLD
+1703 CSSVCGKCLLD
-1714 SQTRHDSEYL
+1714 GQTRHDSEYL

-1729 FTWLGRDFL
+1729 LSWLGSDFL
-1738 TYLESPIPGTEFI
+1738 TYLESPIPGTKFI
-1751 AGTPFSIIEQYV
+1751 SGTPFSIIEQYV
-1763 NYGVTQVT
+1763 NYGATQVT
-1771 FNLTGNSEDWDIL
+1771 FNLTGNSEDWDVL
-1784 CTAIRK
+1784 CTANRK
-1790 KLFKLLNNNIKLV
+1790 KLFKLLNTNIKLV
-1803 MVVSPTLNL
+1803 IVVSPTLNL
-1812 NAHIQQEMLALEK
+1812 NAQIQQEMLALEK
-1825 IGLSFAVNTNLNSEY
+1825 IGLSFAVNINLNSEY

-1863 FNESWLESQNPSYK
+1863 FNEYWLESQSPSYK
-1877 STSYPELQLQ
+1877 STSDPELQLQ

-1901 EFHQLKIGKDFDGDL
+1901 EFHQLKISKDFDSDL

-1978 TITTSFKNKQVQE
+1978 TITTFFKNKQVQE
-1991 EKLYS
+1991 ERLYS
-1996 DFRQLDEFKN
+1996 DFRQLDEFNN

-2021 LNISRSKIDHSRYLI
+2021 LNISRSKIDHSRYFI
-2036 FTLKSGKKVDI
+2036 FSLKSGKKVDI

>member
-1 MYQYFSSL
+1 MYKYFSSL

-27 SHPELRDN
+27 SHPELRDV

-56 EQMFAWQKGQPTLD
+56 EQMFAWEKGQPTLD

-77 HKNVIDALDHKENGA
+77 HKKVIDALDHSENGA
-92 YRFNRNYQPYVHQLH
+92 YRFNRNYQPYVHQLQ

-119 VVTSGTGSGKT
+119 IVTSGTGSGKT

-138 NDLYEEFIQAGQAL
+138 NDLYEEFIQAGQSL
-152 TGVQALFLY
+152 TGVHALFLY

-178 RHFTPSNAIRYCLY
+178 RHFSQSNAIRYCLY

-199 KSQEAGKQKLHP
+199 KSQETGKQKLHP

-280 VLHAFGVEAKNVR
+280 VLHAFGVEAKDVR

-328 GGQREVPVLPIVE
+328 GGQREVPVLPVVE
-341 NNQQS
+341 NHQQS

-353 DAEKEISYERYQQ
+353 DAQQEISYERYQR
-366 LAGHPIACIL
+366 LAGHPIACVL
-376 RENICSHR
+376 RESICSQR
-384 ALTLDDLSNIFQEK
+384 ALTLEDLFKITREKGFQ
-398 EFNLSKHEI
+398 LSQHEI
-407 LNWLDLLTFTK
+407 LEWLDLLTYTK
-418 PSDKEQAFLKLRV
+418 PSDEEQAFLKIRV

-446 DECNQK
+446 DKCNQK
-452 SEALKNWGFGQVYA
+452 DDDLKNWSFGQVYA
-466 THQEKCACGAPVL
+466 THQENCACGAPVL

-490 HLLGLLGKDKV
+490 HLLGLLGREDI
-501 LKQWTVEIE
+501 LKQWTVEVE
-510 DEFALLIDKV
+510 DEFALLIDNET
-520 GDEEQDIEYNQTI
+520 EEQEEREFKNAI
-533 KNRLVIF
+533 KNRLVVF
-540 SMNENKDKNYRHDHL
+540 STDENKEKNYRRDQL
-555 NLENLK
+555 NLDNLK
-561 LGEISKK
+561 LGQISK
-568 NLEVRYFE
+568 NVLNVHYFE
-576 PNSWNDPVL
+576 PHNSGDL
-585 CSDVECGTEGS
+585 VECSNPECGS
-596 KFDLPFKRA
+596 KGTKYDLPFRRA

-615 TVPHLLQYCPDIDQD
+615 TVPHLLKYCTDIDQD
-630 DIYEASKNYN
+630 DIDEASKNFS
-640 DPEFVEGEFKDL
+640 DPEFIEGEFKEL
-652 KDCTPFDMPAMG
+652 KDCTPWDMPAKG

-698 KVLTKY
+698 KILIEHTKKAPQQ
-704 TKDSVQA
+704 TVNPA
-711 KTTDP
+711 EAT
-716 MEVLFRKKLSEAE
+716 FRQL
-729 QEGNTALI
+729 LI
-737 HVFQAE
+737 QAE
-743 LDKLIDSNIAFEL
+743 KDGDIKLINICKEQLEGFAVSNNALEI
-756 PEMNWDELCKL
+756 PEMTWDELCKL
-767 IAKNSDFK
+767 IAKDFDFRT
-775 AGILLANRHIAG
+775 GILLANRHIAG
-787 EIFDDA
+787 EVFDDA

-824 VSYQGLKN
+824 VNYQGLKD
-832 LNDLPNHWKESGL
+832 LSDLPNYWKEQKLSI
-845 GTQDWQ
+845 QDWQ
-851 DFIKVILDYYI
+851 DFIKVVLDYYI
-862 RENTVIDLADDWKQ
+862 RENTVIDLAEEWKQ
-876 WLGGP
+876 WMGGP
-881 VRPKHVVS
+881 VRPKHVVTH
-889 FELRDQFKRRED
+889 EDRDKFKQRDD
-901 GSKNSS
+901 GSKNNSI
-907 VLAWP
+907 LAWP
-912 QASVSK
+912 MASVSK
-918 KHRLVKLLI
+918 NHRLVKLLV
-927 LGAKLDLNL
+927 LGAKLDLSL
-936 LAHRNMADDWL
+936 QAHRNIADDWL
-947 KKAWQVLKAEF
+947 KKAWQVLKDEF
-958 LVEDGNSKY
+958 LVKDGNSKY

-990 LIDTTFKEFT
+990 LIDTTFKGFT

-1008 QHIDKY
+1008 QNTDKY
-1014 RTQVMNFP
+1014 KTEEMAFP
-1022 KLWGADLENLTEIHQ
+1022 KLWNINTADLTELYQ
-1037 DPAVQKL
+1037 DSAVQKL
-1044 RSLNLWTDLSDN
+1044 RSLNLWTDLSDS

-1071 QQSSKLL
+1071 QQSANLL
-1078 KQYETYFKAGKI
+1078 KQYETYFKAGKV

-1144 KNNPHDQQVFN
+1144 KNNPHDQQVFK
-1155 QPLWAYTTAI
+1155 QPLWAYNTAI
-1165 QAPRVSFNSQ
+1165 QAPHVSFNSQ

-1188 IFLIHEVGDTDID
+1188 IFLIKEIGETDID

-1206 LKWFYLKTE
+1206 LKWFYLKQD
-1215 GQADSIC
+1215 GQSDSIC
-1222 DTFEKWLMGKATQ
+1222 DTFEKWLVGKAVKD
-1235 QYQHVLEFL
+1235 YQLVLEFL
-1244 KKGTALKNID
+1244 KKGTALKDID
-1254 NAEIITA
+1254 NAEIIDA

-1270 TEWLDEYVIIDRE
+1270 IEWLEEYVIVERE
-1283 YQQELVANPNSSYL
+1283 YQQELATNPNSSYL

-1342 DRWDKLSKKR
+1342 DRWDKLSKSR
-1352 KDTDFENR
+1352 KTKDLESR
-1360 IDREDNLSRIK
+1360 LDREDNLSRVK

-1386 PGAEVIVDGRVYI
+1386 PGAEVIIDGRVYT

-1405 AWQNIYNE
+1405 AWQNIHNE
-1413 HDKKPQKFDCAW
+1413 HDKKPQKFDYAW
-1425 MCHLCGQTGL
+1425 MCHHCGQTGL
-1435 TSSIST
+1435 TSGVLS
-1441 NEDQLTCTNIACG
+1441 NEEQLICTNIECG
-1454 QKITDVKKVLRPNG
+1454 EIIKDVKKVLRPNG
-1468 FSVDYYDK
+1468 FSVDFYDK
-1476 PNNDVTT
+1476 PNNDVTM

-1488 VQKPWVGLSETAE
+1488 VQIPWVGLSETAL
-1501 SWPLPHANL
+1501 SWSLPHANL
-1510 GYFNVDS
+1510 GYLNVDP

-1557 TLTPDRPHQSL
+1557 TLTPDRPHKAL

-1573 GDKFTRPDCGGSSVV
+1573 GDKFKRPDCGGSSVV
-1588 KANIHLGCQ
+1588 KSNIHLGCQ
-1597 IKTDVLELVLKHPTR
+1597 IKTDVLEIVLKHPNR
-1612 NEYILDSEEGKVI
+1612 NEYILKSEEGTII
-1625 ATTLAV
+1625 ATTLVV
-1631 ALRQAIASELGI
+1631 ALRQAIATKLGI
-1643 ATDELGYAIK
+1643 AADELGYGIK
-1653 VKKIDDQSV
+1653 VKKIDDKAV
-1662 LILQIYDDLSGGAG
+1662 LVLQIFDDLSGGAG
-1676 FSTTAANFIAE
+1676 FSTTAANYITE
-1687 VLRSLIEKLN
+1687 VLRLLIEKLH
-1697 CVDEKN
+1697 CVDDSCN
-1703 CLSACGKCLLD
+1703 SVCGKCLLD
-1714 SQTRHDSEYL
+1714 NQTRHDIENL

-1729 FTWLGRDFL
+1729 LAWLGDDFL
-1738 TYLESPIPGTEFI
+1738 TYLDSPIANTDFI

-1763 NYGVTQVT
+1763 NHGATQIT
-1771 FNLTGNSEDWDIL
+1771 FNLTGNSEDWDVL

-1790 KLFKLLNNNIKLV
+1790 KLFKFLNSNIKLV
-1803 MVVSPTLNL
+1803 GVVSLDMSLTPQ
-1812 NAHIQQEMLALEK
+1812 IQQEMLALEK
-1825 IGLSFAVNTNLNSEY
+1825 MGISFTVNSNITPEY
-1840 LYAQIVGQDKI
+1840 LYAQIVSQEKVI
-1851 TTLYS
+1851 TLYN
-1856 QSPEVSC
+1856 QLTEVSC
-1863 FNESWLESQNPSYK
+1863 FNECWLEGQSPSYK
-1877 STSYPELQLQ
+1877 SITSTELQLQ

-1901 EFHQLKIGKDFDGDL
+1901 EFQQIKVGKDFDGESVND
-1916 VDAFAYKFW
+1916 FAEKFW
-1925 SKILPVSK
+1925 AKVLPISK
-1933 LNNLVNDEVVEIE
+1933 LHDLVNDEVIEIE

-1953 SPANIILISS
+1953 SPANIILITS
-1963 LFKEIK
+1963 LLKGIK
-1969 NLLGNRPKF
+1969 KLLGIRPRL
-1978 TITTSFKNKQVQE
+1978 TITTCFRNKQIQD

-1996 DFRQLDEFKN
+1996 DFNKREVFDS

-2021 LNISRSKIDHSRYLI
+2021 LQIPDSKIDHARFLL
-2036 FTLKSGKKVDI
+2036 FRLKSGKKI
-2047 RLDQGVGYWQIK
+2047 ELRLDQGVGFWQIK
-2059 YINWREIQEKGDFPF
+2059 YIEWPKVKEDRDFPF
-2074 LESIQK
+2074 NESFQK
-2080 QLLWI
+2080 QLLWVKRQE
-2085 NGNNTNMYVVG
+2085 TNLCVRS
-2096 EDGFKTDIYI
+2096 EENFKTDLYI

>member
-1 MYQYFSSL
+1 MYKYFSSL

-27 SHPELRDN
+27 SHPELRDV

-56 EQMFAWQKGQPTLD
+56 EQMFAWEKGQPTLD

-77 HKNVIDALDHKENGA
+77 HKKVIDALDHSENGA
-92 YRFNRNYQPYVHQLH
+92 YRFNRNYQPYVHQLQ

-119 VVTSGTGSGKT
+119 IVTSGTGSGKT

-138 NDLYEEFIQAGQAL
+138 NDLYEEFIQAGQSL
-152 TGVQALFLY
+152 TGVHALFLY

-178 RHFTPSNAIRYCLY
+178 RHFSQSNAIRYCLY

-199 KSQEAGKQKLHP
+199 KSQETGKQKLHP

-280 VLHAFGVEAKNVR
+280 VLHAFGVEAKDVR

-328 GGQREVPVLPIVE
+328 GGQREVPVLPVVE
-341 NNQQS
+341 NHQQS

-353 DAEKEISYERYQQ
+353 DAQQEISYERYQR
-366 LAGHPIACIL
+366 LAGHPIACVL
-376 RENICSHR
+376 RESICSQR
-384 ALTLDDLSNIFQEK
+384 ALTLEDLFKITREKGFQ
-398 EFNLSKHEI
+398 LSQHEI
-407 LNWLDLLTFTK
+407 LEWLDLLTYTK
-418 PSDKEQAFLKLRV
+418 PSDEEQAFLKIRV

-446 DECNQK
+446 DKCNQK
-452 SEALKNWGFGQVYA
+452 DDDLKNWSFGQVYA
-466 THQEKCACGAPVL
+466 THQENCACGAPVL

-490 HLLGLLGKDKV
+490 HLLGLLGREDI
-501 LKQWTVEIE
+501 LKQWTVEVE
-510 DEFALLIDKV
+510 DEFALLIDNET
-520 GDEEQDIEYNQTI
+520 EEQEEREFKNAI
-533 KNRLVIF
+533 KNRLVVF
-540 SMNENKDKNYRHDHL
+540 STDENKEKNYRRDQL
-555 NLENLK
+555 NLDNLK
-561 LGEISKK
+561 LGQISK
-568 NLEVRYFE
+568 NVLNVHYFE
-576 PNSWNDPVL
+576 PHNSGDL
-585 CSDVECGTEGS
+585 VECSNPECGS
-596 KFDLPFKRA
+596 KGTKYDLPFRRA

-615 TVPHLLQYCPDIDQD
+615 TVPHLLKYCTDIDQD
-630 DIYEASKNYN
+630 DIDEASKNFS
-640 DPEFVEGEFKDL
+640 DPEFIEGEFKEL
-652 KDCTPFDMPAMG
+652 KDCTPWDMPAKG

-698 KVLTKY
+698 KILIEHTRKAPQQTVNPAEAT
-704 TKDSVQA
+704 
-711 KTTDP
+711 
-716 MEVLFRKKLSEAE
+716 FRQL
-729 QEGNTALI
+729 LI
-737 HVFQAE
+737 QAE
-743 LDKLIDSNIAFEL
+743 KDGDIKLINICKEQLEGFAVSNNALEI
-756 PEMNWDELCKL
+756 PEMTWDELCKL
-767 IAKNSDFK
+767 IAKDFDFRT
-775 AGILLANRHIAG
+775 GILLANRHIAG
-787 EIFDDA
+787 EVFDDA

-824 VSYQGLKN
+824 VNYQGLKD
-832 LNDLPNHWKESGL
+832 LSDLPNYWKEQKLSI
-845 GTQDWQ
+845 QDWQ
-851 DFIKVILDYYI
+851 DFIKVVLDYYI
-862 RENTVIDLADDWKQ
+862 RENTVIDLAEEWKQ
-876 WLGGP
+876 WMGGP
-881 VRPKHVVS
+881 VRPKHVVTH
-889 FELRDQFKRRED
+889 EDRDKFKQRDD
-901 GSKNSS
+901 GSKNNSI
-907 VLAWP
+907 LAWP
-912 QASVSK
+912 MASVSK
-918 KHRLVKLLI
+918 NHRLVKLLV
-927 LGAKLDLNL
+927 LGAKLDLSL
-936 LAHRNMADDWL
+936 QAHRNIADDWL
-947 KKAWQVLKAEF
+947 KKAWQVLKDEF
-958 LVEDGNSKY
+958 LVKDGNSKY

-990 LIDTTFKEFT
+990 LIDTTFKGFT

-1008 QHIDKY
+1008 QNTDKY
-1014 RTQVMNFP
+1014 KTEEMAFP
-1022 KLWGADLENLTEIHQ
+1022 KLWNINTADLTELHQ
-1037 DPAVQKL
+1037 DSAVQKL
-1044 RSLNLWTDLSDN
+1044 RSLNLWTDLSDS

-1071 QQSSKLL
+1071 QQSANLL
-1078 KQYETYFKAGKI
+1078 KQYETYFKAGKV

-1144 KNNPHDQQVFN
+1144 KNNPHDQQVFK
-1155 QPLWAYTTAI
+1155 QPLWAYNTAI
-1165 QAPRVSFNSQ
+1165 QAPHVSFNSQ

-1188 IFLIHEVGDTDID
+1188 IFLIKEIGETDID

-1206 LKWFYLKTE
+1206 LKWFYLKQD
-1215 GQADSIC
+1215 GQSDSIC
-1222 DTFEKWLMGKATQ
+1222 DTFEKWLVGKAVKD
-1235 QYQHVLEFL
+1235 YQLVLEFL
-1244 KKGTALKNID
+1244 KKGTALKDID
-1254 NAEIITA
+1254 NAEIIDA

-1270 TEWLDEYVIIDRE
+1270 IEWLEEYVIVERE
-1283 YQQELVANPNSSYL
+1283 YQQELATNPNSSYL

-1342 DRWDKLSKKR
+1342 DRWDKLSKSR
-1352 KDTDFENR
+1352 KTKDLESR
-1360 IDREDNLSRIK
+1360 LDREDNLSRVK

-1386 PGAEVIVDGRVYI
+1386 PGAEVIVDGRVYT

-1405 AWQNIYNE
+1405 AWQNIHNE
-1413 HDKKPQKFDCAW
+1413 HDKKPQKFDYAW
-1425 MCHLCGQTGL
+1425 MCHHCGQTGL
-1435 TSSIST
+1435 TSGVLS
-1441 NEDQLTCTNIACG
+1441 NEEQLICTNIECG
-1454 QKITDVKKVLRPNG
+1454 EIIKDVKKVLRPNG
-1468 FSVDYYDK
+1468 FSVDFYDK
-1476 PNNDVTT
+1476 PNNDVTM

-1488 VQKPWVGLSETAE
+1488 VQIPWVGLSETAL
-1501 SWPLPHANL
+1501 SWSLPHANL
-1510 GYFNVDS
+1510 GYLNVDP

-1557 TLTPDRPHQSL
+1557 TLTPDRPHKAL

-1573 GDKFTRPDCGGSSVV
+1573 GDKFKRPDCGGSSVV
-1588 KANIHLGCQ
+1588 KSNIHLGCQ
-1597 IKTDVLELVLKHPTR
+1597 IKTDVLEIVLKHPNR
-1612 NEYILDSEEGKVI
+1612 NEYILKSEEGTII
-1625 ATTLAV
+1625 ATTLVV
-1631 ALRQAIASELGI
+1631 ALRQAIATKLGI
-1643 ATDELGYAIK
+1643 AADELGYGIK
-1653 VKKIDDQSV
+1653 VKKIDDKAV
-1662 LILQIYDDLSGGAG
+1662 LVLQIFDDLSGGAG
-1676 FSTTAANFIAE
+1676 FSTAAANYITE
-1687 VLRSLIEKLN
+1687 VLRLLIEKLH
-1697 CVDEKN
+1697 CVDDSCN
-1703 CLSACGKCLLD
+1703 SVCGKCLLD
-1714 SQTRHDSEYL
+1714 NQTRHDIENL

-1729 FTWLGRDFL
+1729 LAWLGDDFL
-1738 TYLESPIPGTEFI
+1738 TYLDSPIANTDFI

-1763 NYGVTQVT
+1763 NHGATQIT
-1771 FNLTGNSEDWDIL
+1771 FNLTGNSEDWDVL

-1790 KLFKLLNNNIKLV
+1790 KLFKFLNSNIKLV
-1803 MVVSPTLNL
+1803 GVVSLDMSLTPQ
-1812 NAHIQQEMLALEK
+1812 IQQEMLALEK
-1825 IGLSFAVNTNLNSEY
+1825 MGISFTVNSNITPEY
-1840 LYAQIVGQDKI
+1840 LYAQIVSQEKVI
-1851 TTLYS
+1851 TLYN
-1856 QSPEVSC
+1856 QLTEVSC
-1863 FNESWLESQNPSYK
+1863 FNECWLEGQSPSYK
-1877 STSYPELQLQ
+1877 SITSTELQLQ

-1901 EFHQLKIGKDFDGDL
+1901 EFQQIKVGKDFDGESVND
-1916 VDAFAYKFW
+1916 FAEKFW
-1925 SKILPVSK
+1925 AKVLPISK
-1933 LNNLVNDEVVEIE
+1933 LHDLVNDEVIEIE

-1953 SPANIILISS
+1953 SPANIILITS
-1963 LFKEIK
+1963 LLKGIK
-1969 NLLGNRPKF
+1969 KLLGIRPRL
-1978 TITTSFKNKQVQE
+1978 TITTCFRNKQIQD

-1996 DFRQLDEFKN
+1996 DFNKREVFDS

-2021 LNISRSKIDHSRYLI
+2021 LQIPDSKIDHARFLL
-2036 FTLKSGKKVDI
+2036 FRLKSGKKI
-2047 RLDQGVGYWQIK
+2047 ELRLDQGVGFWQIK
-2059 YINWREIQEKGDFPF
+2059 YIEWPKVKEDRDFPF
-2074 LESIQK
+2074 NESFQK
-2080 QLLWI
+2080 QLLWVKRQE
-2085 NGNNTNMYVVG
+2085 TNLCVRS
-2096 EDGFKTDIYI
+2096 EENFKTDLYI

>member
-1 MYQYFSSL
+1 MYKYFSSL

-27 SHPELRDN
+27 SHPGLRDV

-42 FVGEDQSFLSSPVI
+42 AMGEDQSFLSSPVI
-56 EQMFAWQKGQPTLD
+56 EQMFAWKKGQPTLD
-70 ALGGELL
+70 DLSSELL
-77 HKNVIDALDHKENGA
+77 HANVIDALDHKENGA
-92 YRFNRNYQPYVHQLH
+92 YRFNRNYQPYVHQLQ
-107 SWNALLKDKKSI
+107 SWNALLEDKKSI

-138 NDLYEEFIQAGQAL
+138 NDLYEEFIQAGQSL
-152 TGVQALFLY
+152 TGVHALFLY

-178 RHFTPSNAIRYCLY
+178 RHFLPSNAIRYCLY

-199 KSQEAGKQKLHP
+199 KSQKTGEQNLHP
-211 NQVLTREELRLNPS
+211 NQVFTREELRSNPA

-280 VLHAFGVEAKNVR
+280 VLHAFGVEAKDVR

-319 QSTENILVI
+319 QSIENILVI
-328 GGQREVPVLPIVE
+328 GGQREVPSLASVE
-341 NNQQS
+341 SNLLS
-346 FDELVAI
+346 FDKLVSI
-353 DAEKEISYERYQQ
+353 DEGQEISSERYHK
-366 LAGHPIACIL
+366 LSGHPIALTL
-376 RENICSHR
+376 RECICSER
-384 ALTLDDLSNIFQEK
+384 ALTLEDLFKKTLEKDFQ
-398 EFNLSKHEI
+398 LSQQEI
-407 LNWLDLLTFTK
+407 LKWLDLLTFTK
-418 PSDKEQAFLKLRV
+418 PSSTEQAFLKIRV

-446 DECNQK
+446 DKCDQK
-452 SEALKNWGFGQVYA
+452 SEDLKNWSFGQVYA
-466 THQEKCACGAPVL
+466 THQENCACGAPVL

-490 HLLGLLGKDKV
+490 HLLGLLGREDV
-501 LKQWTVEIE
+501 LKQWTVEVE
-510 DEFALLIDKV
+510 DEFALLIDNET
-520 GDEEQDIEYNQTI
+520 EEQEEREFKNAI

-540 SMNENKDKNYRHDHL
+540 SSNENKDKNYRRDQL
-555 NLENLK
+555 NLDNLK
-561 LGEISKK
+561 LGEISK
-568 NLEVRYFE
+568 NALNVHYLE
-576 PNSWNDPVL
+576 PHNSSDPVL
-585 CSDVECGTEGS
+585 CSNPECGSEGA
-596 KFDLPFKRA
+596 KYDLPFKRA

-615 TVPHLLQYCPDIDQD
+615 TVPQLLQYCPDIDQN
-630 DIYEASKNYN
+630 DIDEASKNFS
-640 DPEFVEGEFKDL
+640 DPEFIDGEFKDL
-652 KDCTPFDMPAMG
+652 KDCSPWDMPAKG

-692 LRGAVV
+692 LRGAVL
-698 KVLTKY
+698 KALIQHTKA
-704 TKDSVQA
+704 QA
-711 KTTDP
+711 KNVDP
-716 MEVLFRKKLSEAE
+716 MEMLLRHRLSEAE
-729 QEGNTALI
+729 KEGNVARIEFL
-737 HVFQAE
+737 Q
-743 LDKLIDSNIAFEL
+743 
-756 PEMNWDELCKL
+756 DELSDLTANKQPMNAPEIKWHDLCL
-767 IAKNSDFK
+767 ELAKDSDFK
-775 AGILLANRHIAG
+775 NGILLANRHIAG
-787 EIFDDA
+787 EIFEEA

-824 VSYQGLKN
+824 VNYQGLKD
-832 LNDLPNHWKESGL
+832 LSDLPNYWKEQKLSI
-845 GTQDWQ
+845 QDWQ

-862 RENTVIDLADDWKQ
+862 RENTVIDLAEEWKQ
-876 WLGGP
+876 WMGGP
-881 VRPKHVVS
+881 VRHKHVVS
-889 FELRDQFKRRED
+889 FELSDQFKKRED
-901 GSKNSS
+901 GSKDNSI
-907 VLAWP
+907 LAWP
-912 QASVSK
+912 MASVSK
-918 KHRLVKLLI
+918 NHRLVKLLV
-927 LGAKLDLNL
+927 LGAKLDLSL
-936 LAHRNMADDWL
+936 QAHRNIADDWL
-947 KKAWQVLKAEF
+947 KKAWQVLEAEF

-990 LIDTTFKEFT
+990 LIDTTFKGFT

-1008 QHIDKY
+1008 QNTDKY
-1014 RTQVMNFP
+1014 KTEEMAFP
-1022 KLWGADLENLTEIHQ
+1022 KLWQFDHENLTALHQ
-1037 DPAVQKL
+1037 DLAVSKL
-1044 RSLNLWTDLSDN
+1044 RSLNLWTDLSDS

-1071 QQSSKLL
+1071 QQSANLL
-1078 KQYETYFKAGKI
+1078 KQYETYFKAGKV

-1144 KNNPHDQQVFN
+1144 KNNPHDQQVFK
-1155 QPLWAYTTAI
+1155 QPLWAYNTAI
-1165 QAPRVSFNSQ
+1165 QAPHVSFNSQ

-1188 IFLIHEVGDTDID
+1188 IFLIKEIGETDID

-1206 LKWFYLKTE
+1206 LKWFYLKQD
-1215 GQADSIC
+1215 GQSDSIC
-1222 DTFEKWLMGKATQ
+1222 DTFEKWLVGKAVKDYQ
-1235 QYQHVLEFL
+1235 QVLEFL
-1244 KKGTALKNID
+1244 KKGTALKDID
-1254 NAEIITA
+1254 NAEIIDA

-1270 TEWLDEYVIIDRE
+1270 IEWLEEYVIVERE
-1283 YQQELVANPNSSYL
+1283 YQQELATNPNSSYL

-1342 DRWDKLSKKR
+1342 DRWDKLSKSR
-1352 KDTDFENR
+1352 KTKDLESRF
-1360 IDREDNLSRIK
+1360 DREDNLSRVK

-1386 PGAEVIVDGRVYI
+1386 PGAEVIVDGRVYT

-1405 AWQNIYNE
+1405 AWQNIHNE
-1413 HDKKPQKFDCAW
+1413 HDKKPQKFDYAW
-1425 MCHLCGQTGL
+1425 MCHHCGQTGL
-1435 TSSIST
+1435 TSGVLS
-1441 NEDQLTCTNIACG
+1441 NEEQLICTNIECG
-1454 QKITDVKKVLRPNG
+1454 EIIKDVKKVLRPNG
-1468 FSVDYYDK
+1468 FSVDFYDK

-1488 VQKPWVGLSETAE
+1488 VQIPWVGLSETAL
-1501 SWPLPHANL
+1501 SWSLPHANL
-1510 GYFNVDS
+1510 GYLNVDP

-1542 DSMEESYDGEVKFPS
+1542 DSMEESYEGEAKFPS
-1557 TLTPDRPHQSL
+1557 TLTPDRPHKAL

-1573 GDKFTRPDCGGSSVV
+1573 GDKFKRPDCGGSNVV
-1588 KANIHLGCQ
+1588 KSNIHLGCQ
-1597 IKTDVLELVLKHPTR
+1597 IKTDVLEIVLKHPAR
-1612 NEYILDSEEGKVI
+1612 NEYILKSEEGTII
-1625 ATTLAV
+1625 ATTLVV
-1631 ALRQAIASELGI
+1631 ALRQAIATKLGI
-1643 ATDELGYAIK
+1643 ATDELGYGIK
-1653 VKKIDDQSV
+1653 VKKIDDKAV
-1662 LILQIYDDLSGGAG
+1662 LVLQIFDDLSGGAG
-1676 FSTTAANFIAE
+1676 FSTTAANYITE
-1687 VLRSLIEKLN
+1687 VLRLLIEKLH
-1697 CVDEKN
+1697 CVDDSCN
-1703 CLSACGKCLLD
+1703 SVCGKCLLD
-1714 SQTRHDSEYL
+1714 TQTRHDIENL

-1729 FTWLGRDFL
+1729 LAWLGDDFL
-1738 TYLESPIPGTEFI
+1738 TYLDSPIANTDFI
-1751 AGTPFSIIEQYV
+1751 AGIPFSIIEQYV
-1763 NYGVTQVT
+1763 NHGATQIT
-1771 FNLTGNSEDWDIL
+1771 FNLTGNSEDWDVL

-1790 KLFKLLNNNIKLV
+1790 KLFKFLNSNMKLV
-1803 MVVSPTLNL
+1803 GVVSLDMSLTPQ
-1812 NAHIQQEMLALEK
+1812 IQQEMLALEK
-1825 IGLSFAVNTNLNSEY
+1825 IGISFTVNSNITPEY
-1840 LYAQIVGQDKI
+1840 LYAQIVSQEKVI
-1851 TTLYS
+1851 TLYN
-1856 QSPEVSC
+1856 QSTEVSC
-1863 FNESWLESQNPSYK
+1863 FNEFWLEGQSPSYK

-1887 KFSFDFKAIESYEN
+1887 KFSFDFKAIEFYEN
-1901 EFHQLKIGKDFDGDL
+1901 EFHQLKIGKDFDSDL

-1933 LNNLVNDEVVEIE
+1933 LNTLVNDEVVEVE

-1978 TITTSFKNKQVQE
+1978 NIITSFKNKQVQE
-1991 EKLYS
+1991 DKLYS

-2006 FFINYFE
+2006 FFINHFE
-2013 DQLSQKLN
+2013 DQLSHKLN
-2021 LNISRSKIDHSRYLI
+2021 LNISRSKIDHSRYFI

-2059 YINWREIQEKGDFPF
+2059 YINWREIQGKGDFPF

>member
-1 MYQYFSSL
+1 MYKYFSSL

-27 SHPELRDN
+27 SHPELRDV

-56 EQMFAWQKGQPTLD
+56 EQMFAWEKGQPTLD

-77 HKNVIDALDHKENGA
+77 HKKVIDALDHSENGA
-92 YRFNRNYQPYVHQLH
+92 YRFNRNYQPYVHQLQ

-119 VVTSGTGSGKT
+119 IVTSGTGSGKT

-138 NDLYEEFIQAGQAL
+138 NDLYEEFIQAGQSL
-152 TGVQALFLY
+152 TGVHALFLY

-178 RHFTPSNAIRYCLY
+178 RHFSQSNAIRYCLY

-199 KSQEAGKQKLHP
+199 KSQETGKQKLHP

-280 VLHAFGVEAKNVR
+280 VLHAFGVEAKDVR

-328 GGQREVPVLPIVE
+328 GGQREVPVLPVVE
-341 NNQQS
+341 NHQQS

-353 DAEKEISYERYQQ
+353 DAQQEISYERYQR
-366 LAGHPIACIL
+366 LAGHPIACVL
-376 RENICSHR
+376 RESICSQR
-384 ALTLDDLSNIFQEK
+384 ALTLEDLFKITREKGFQ
-398 EFNLSKHEI
+398 LSQHEI
-407 LNWLDLLTFTK
+407 LEWLDLLTYTK
-418 PSDKEQAFLKLRV
+418 PSDEEQAFLKIRV

-446 DECNQK
+446 DKCNQK
-452 SEALKNWGFGQVYA
+452 DDDLKNWSFGQVYA
-466 THQEKCACGAPVL
+466 THQENCACGAPVL

-490 HLLGLLGKDKV
+490 HLLGLLGREDI
-501 LKQWTVEIE
+501 LKQWTVEVE
-510 DEFALLIDKV
+510 DEFALLIDNET
-520 GDEEQDIEYNQTI
+520 EEQEEREFKNAI
-533 KNRLVIF
+533 KNRLVVF
-540 SMNENKDKNYRHDHL
+540 STDENKEKNYRRDQL
-555 NLENLK
+555 NLDNLK
-561 LGEISKK
+561 LGQISK
-568 NLEVRYFE
+568 NVLNVHYFE
-576 PNSWNDPVL
+576 PHNSGDL
-585 CSDVECGTEGS
+585 VECSNPECGS
-596 KFDLPFKRA
+596 KGTKYDLPFRRA

-615 TVPHLLQYCPDIDQD
+615 TVPHLLKYCTDIDQD
-630 DIYEASKNYN
+630 DIDEASKNFS
-640 DPEFVEGEFKDL
+640 DPEFIEGEFKEL
-652 KDCTPFDMPAMG
+652 KDCTPWDMPAKG

-698 KVLTKY
+698 KILIEHTKKAPQQ
-704 TKDSVQA
+704 TVNPA
-711 KTTDP
+711 EAT
-716 MEVLFRKKLSEAE
+716 FRQL
-729 QEGNTALI
+729 LI
-737 HVFQAE
+737 QAE
-743 LDKLIDSNIAFEL
+743 KDGDIKLINICKEQLEGFAVSNNALEI
-756 PEMNWDELCKL
+756 PEMTWDELCKL
-767 IAKNSDFK
+767 IAKDFDFRT
-775 AGILLANRHIAG
+775 GILLANRHIAG
-787 EIFDDA
+787 EVFDDA

-824 VSYQGLKN
+824 VNYQGLKD
-832 LNDLPNHWKESGL
+832 LSDLPNYWKEQKLSI
-845 GTQDWQ
+845 QDWQ
-851 DFIKVILDYYI
+851 DFIKVVLDYYI
-862 RENTVIDLADDWKQ
+862 RENTVIDLAEEWKQ
-876 WLGGP
+876 WMGGP
-881 VRPKHVVS
+881 VRPKHVVTH
-889 FELRDQFKRRED
+889 EDRDKFKQRDD
-901 GSKNSS
+901 GSKNNSI
-907 VLAWP
+907 LAWP
-912 QASVSK
+912 MASVSK
-918 KHRLVKLLI
+918 NHRLVKLLV
-927 LGAKLDLNL
+927 LGAKLDLSL
-936 LAHRNMADDWL
+936 QAHRNIADDWL
-947 KKAWQVLKAEF
+947 KKAWQVLEAEF

-990 LIDTTFKEFT
+990 LIDTTFKGFT

-1008 QHIDKY
+1008 QNTDKY
-1014 RTQVMNFP
+1014 KTEEMAFP
-1022 KLWGADLENLTEIHQ
+1022 KLWNINTADLTELHQ
-1037 DPAVQKL
+1037 DSAVQKL
-1044 RSLNLWTDLSDN
+1044 RSLNLWTDLSDS

-1071 QQSSKLL
+1071 QQSANLL
-1078 KQYETYFKAGKI
+1078 KQYETYFKAGKV

-1144 KNNPHDQQVFN
+1144 KNNPHDQQVFK
-1155 QPLWAYTTAI
+1155 QPLWAYNTAI
-1165 QAPRVSFNSQ
+1165 QAPHVSFNSQ

-1188 IFLIHEVGDTDID
+1188 IFLIKEIGETDID

-1206 LKWFYLKTE
+1206 LKWFYLKQD
-1215 GQADSIC
+1215 GQSDSIC
-1222 DTFEKWLMGKATQ
+1222 DTFEKWLVGKAVKD
-1235 QYQHVLEFL
+1235 YQLVLEFL
-1244 KKGTALKNID
+1244 KKGTALKDID
-1254 NAEIITA
+1254 NAEIIDA

-1270 TEWLDEYVIIDRE
+1270 IEWLEEYVIVERE
-1283 YQQELVANPNSSYL
+1283 YQQELATNPNSSYL

-1342 DRWDKLSKKR
+1342 DRWDKLSKSR
-1352 KDTDFENR
+1352 KTKDLESR
-1360 IDREDNLSRIK
+1360 LDREDNLSRVK

-1386 PGAEVIVDGRVYI
+1386 PGAEVIVDGRVYT

-1405 AWQNIYNE
+1405 AWQNIHNE
-1413 HDKKPQKFDCAW
+1413 HDKKPQKFDYAW
-1425 MCHLCGQTGL
+1425 MCHHCGQTGL
-1435 TSSIST
+1435 TSGVLS
-1441 NEDQLTCTNIACG
+1441 NEEQLICTNIECG
-1454 QKITDVKKVLRPNG
+1454 EIIKDVKKVLRPNG
-1468 FSVDYYDK
+1468 FSVDFYDK
-1476 PNNDVTT
+1476 PNNDVTM

-1488 VQKPWVGLSETAE
+1488 VQIPWVGLSETAL
-1501 SWPLPHANL
+1501 SWSLPHANL
-1510 GYFNVDS
+1510 GYLNVDP

-1557 TLTPDRPHQSL
+1557 TLTPDRPHKAL

-1573 GDKFTRPDCGGSSVV
+1573 GDKFKRPDCGGSSGV
-1588 KANIHLGCQ
+1588 KSNIHLGCQ
-1597 IKTDVLELVLKHPTR
+1597 IKTDVLEIVLKHPNR
-1612 NEYILDSEEGKVI
+1612 NEYILKSEEGTII
-1625 ATTLAV
+1625 ATTLVV
-1631 ALRQAIASELGI
+1631 ALRQAIATKLGI
-1643 ATDELGYAIK
+1643 AADELGYGIK
-1653 VKKIDDQSV
+1653 VKKIDDKAV
-1662 LILQIYDDLSGGAG
+1662 LVLQIFDDLSGGAG
-1676 FSTTAANFIAE
+1676 FSTTAANYITE
-1687 VLRSLIEKLN
+1687 VLRLLIEKLH
-1697 CVDEKN
+1697 CVDDSCN
-1703 CLSACGKCLLD
+1703 SVCGKCLLD
-1714 SQTRHDSEYL
+1714 NQTRHDIENL

-1729 FTWLGRDFL
+1729 LAWLGDDFL
-1738 TYLESPIPGTEFI
+1738 TYLDSPIANTDFI

-1763 NYGVTQVT
+1763 NHGATQIT
-1771 FNLTGNSEDWDIL
+1771 FNLTGNSEDWDVL

-1790 KLFKLLNNNIKLV
+1790 KLFKFLNSNIKLV
-1803 MVVSPTLNL
+1803 GVVSLDMSLTPQ
-1812 NAHIQQEMLALEK
+1812 IQQEMLALEK
-1825 IGLSFAVNTNLNSEY
+1825 MGISFTVNSNITPEY
-1840 LYAQIVGQDKI
+1840 LYAQIVSQEKVI
-1851 TTLYS
+1851 TLYN
-1856 QSPEVSC
+1856 QLTEVSC
-1863 FNESWLESQNPSYK
+1863 FNECWLEGQSPSYK
-1877 STSYPELQLQ
+1877 SITSTELQLQ

-1901 EFHQLKIGKDFDGDL
+1901 EFQQIKVGKDFDGESVND
-1916 VDAFAYKFW
+1916 FAEKFW
-1925 SKILPVSK
+1925 AKVLPISK
-1933 LNNLVNDEVVEIE
+1933 LHDLVNDEVIEIE

-1953 SPANIILISS
+1953 SPANIILITS
-1963 LFKEIK
+1963 LLKGIK
-1969 NLLGNRPKF
+1969 KLLGIRPRL
-1978 TITTSFKNKQVQE
+1978 TITTCFRNKQIQD

-1996 DFRQLDEFKN
+1996 DFNKREVFDS

-2021 LNISRSKIDHSRYLI
+2021 LQIPDSKIDHARFLL
-2036 FTLKSGKKVDI
+2036 FRLKSGKKI
-2047 RLDQGVGYWQIK
+2047 ELRLDQGVGFWQIK
-2059 YINWREIQEKGDFPF
+2059 YIEWPKVKEDRDFPF
-2074 LESIQK
+2074 NESFQK
-2080 QLLWI
+2080 QLLWVKRQE
-2085 NGNNTNMYVVG
+2085 TNLCVRS
-2096 EDGFKTDIYI
+2096 EENFKTDLYI

>member
-1 MYQYFSSL
+1 MYKYFSSL

-27 SHPELRDN
+27 SHPELRDV

-56 EQMFAWQKGQPTLD
+56 EQMFAWEKGQPTLD

-77 HKNVIDALDHKENGA
+77 HKKVIDALDHSENGA
-92 YRFNRNYQPYVHQLH
+92 YRFNRNYQPYVHQLQ

-119 VVTSGTGSGKT
+119 IVTSGTGSGKT

-138 NDLYEEFIQAGQAL
+138 NDLYEEFIQAGQSL
-152 TGVQALFLY
+152 TGVHALFLY

-178 RHFTPSNAIRYCLY
+178 RHFSQSNAIRYCLY

-199 KSQEAGKQKLHP
+199 KSQETGKQKLHP

-280 VLHAFGVEAKNVR
+280 VLHAFGVEAKDVR

-328 GGQREVPVLPIVE
+328 GGQREVPVLPVVE
-341 NNQQS
+341 NHQQS
-346 FDELVAI
+346 FDELVTI
-353 DAEKEISYERYQQ
+353 DAQQEISYERYQR
-366 LAGHPIACIL
+366 LAGHPIACVL
-376 RENICSHR
+376 RESICSQR
-384 ALTLDDLSNIFQEK
+384 ALTLEDLFKITREKGFQ
-398 EFNLSKHEI
+398 LSQHEI
-407 LNWLDLLTFTK
+407 LEWLDLLTYTK
-418 PSDKEQAFLKLRV
+418 PSDEEQAFLKIRV

-446 DECNQK
+446 HKCNQK
-452 SEALKNWGFGQVYA
+452 DDDLKNWSFGQVYA
-466 THQEKCACGAPVL
+466 THQENCACGAPVL

-490 HLLGLLGKDKV
+490 HLLGLLGREDI
-501 LKQWTVEIE
+501 LKQWTVEVE
-510 DEFALLIDKV
+510 DEFALLIDNET
-520 GDEEQDIEYNQTI
+520 EEQEEREFKNAI
-533 KNRLVIF
+533 KNRLVVF
-540 SMNENKDKNYRHDHL
+540 STDENKEKNYRRDQL
-555 NLENLK
+555 NLDNLK
-561 LGEISKK
+561 LGQISK
-568 NLEVRYFE
+568 NVLNVHYFE
-576 PNSWNDPVL
+576 PHNSGDL
-585 CSDVECGTEGS
+585 VECSNPECGS
-596 KFDLPFKRA
+596 KGTKYDLPFRRA

-615 TVPHLLQYCPDIDQD
+615 TVPHLLKYCTDIDQD
-630 DIYEASKNYN
+630 DIDEASKNFS
-640 DPEFVEGEFKDL
+640 DPEFIEGEFKEL
-652 KDCTPFDMPAMG
+652 KDCTPWDMPAKG

-698 KVLTKY
+698 KILIEHTKKAPQQ
-704 TKDSVQA
+704 TVNPA
-711 KTTDP
+711 EAT
-716 MEVLFRKKLSEAE
+716 FRQL
-729 QEGNTALI
+729 LI
-737 HVFQAE
+737 QAE
-743 LDKLIDSNIAFEL
+743 KDGDIKLINICKEQLEGFAVSNNALEI
-756 PEMNWDELCKL
+756 PEMTWDELCKL
-767 IAKNSDFK
+767 IAKDFDFRT
-775 AGILLANRHIAG
+775 GILLANRHIAG
-787 EIFDDA
+787 EVFDDA

-824 VSYQGLKN
+824 VNYQGLKD
-832 LNDLPNHWKESGL
+832 LSDLPNYWKEQKLSI
-845 GTQDWQ
+845 QDWQ
-851 DFIKVILDYYI
+851 DFIKVVLDYFI
-862 RENTVIDLADDWKQ
+862 RENTVIDLAEEWKQ
-876 WLGGP
+876 WMGGP
-881 VRPKHVVS
+881 VRPKHVVTH
-889 FELRDQFKRRED
+889 EDRDKFKQRDD
-901 GSKNSS
+901 GSKNNSI
-907 VLAWP
+907 LAWP
-912 QASVSK
+912 MASVSK
-918 KHRLVKLLI
+918 NHRLVKLLV
-927 LGAKLDLNL
+927 LGAKLDLSL
-936 LAHRNMADDWL
+936 QAHRNIADDWL
-947 KKAWQVLKAEF
+947 KKAWQVLKDEF
-958 LVEDGNSKY
+958 LVKDGNSKY

-990 LIDTTFKEFT
+990 LIDTTFKGFT

-1008 QHIDKY
+1008 QNTDKY
-1014 RTQVMNFP
+1014 KTEEMAFP
-1022 KLWGADLENLTEIHQ
+1022 KLWNINTADLTELHQ
-1037 DPAVQKL
+1037 DSAVQKL
-1044 RSLNLWTDLSDN
+1044 RSLNLWTDLSDS

-1071 QQSSKLL
+1071 QQSANLL
-1078 KQYETYFKAGKI
+1078 KQYETYFKAGKV

-1144 KNNPHDQQVFN
+1144 KNNPHDQQVFK
-1155 QPLWAYTTAI
+1155 QPLWAYNTAI
-1165 QAPRVSFNSQ
+1165 QAPHVSFNSQ

-1188 IFLIHEVGDTDID
+1188 IFLIKEIGETDID

-1206 LKWFYLKTE
+1206 LKWFYLKQD
-1215 GQADSIC
+1215 GQSDSIC
-1222 DTFEKWLMGKATQ
+1222 DTFEKWLVGKAVKD
-1235 QYQHVLEFL
+1235 YQLVLEFL
-1244 KKGTALKNID
+1244 KKGTALKDID
-1254 NAEIITA
+1254 NAEIIDA

-1270 TEWLDEYVIIDRE
+1270 IEWLEEYVIVERE
-1283 YQQELVANPNSSYL
+1283 YQQELATNPNSSYL

-1342 DRWDKLSKKR
+1342 DRWDKLSKSR
-1352 KDTDFENR
+1352 KTKDLESR
-1360 IDREDNLSRIK
+1360 LDREDNLSRVK

-1386 PGAEVIVDGRVYI
+1386 PGAEVIVDGRVYT

-1405 AWQNIYNE
+1405 AWQNIHNE
-1413 HDKKPQKFDCAW
+1413 HDKKPQKFDYAW
-1425 MCHLCGQTGL
+1425 MCHHCGQTGL
-1435 TSSIST
+1435 TSGVLS
-1441 NEDQLTCTNIACG
+1441 NEEQLICTNIECG
-1454 QKITDVKKVLRPNG
+1454 EIIKDVKKVLRPNG
-1468 FSVDYYDK
+1468 FSVDFYDK
-1476 PNNDVTT
+1476 PNNDVTM

-1488 VQKPWVGLSETAE
+1488 VQIPWVGLSETAL
-1501 SWPLPHANL
+1501 SWSLPHANL
-1510 GYFNVDS
+1510 GYLNVDP

-1557 TLTPDRPHQSL
+1557 TLTPDRPHKAL

-1573 GDKFTRPDCGGSSVV
+1573 GDKFKRPDCGGSSVV
-1588 KANIHLGCQ
+1588 KSNIHLGCQ
-1597 IKTDVLELVLKHPTR
+1597 IKTDVLEIVLKHPNR
-1612 NEYILDSEEGKVI
+1612 NEYILKSEEGTII
-1625 ATTLAV
+1625 ATTLVV
-1631 ALRQAIASELGI
+1631 ALRQAIATKLGI
-1643 ATDELGYAIK
+1643 AADELGYGIK
-1653 VKKIDDQSV
+1653 VKKIDDKAV
-1662 LILQIYDDLSGGAG
+1662 LVLQIFDDLSGGAG
-1676 FSTTAANFIAE
+1676 FSTTAANYITE
-1687 VLRSLIEKLN
+1687 VLRLLIEKLH
-1697 CVDEKN
+1697 CVDDSCN
-1703 CLSACGKCLLD
+1703 SVCGKCLLD
-1714 SQTRHDSEYL
+1714 NQTRHDIENL

-1729 FTWLGRDFL
+1729 LAWLGDDFL
-1738 TYLESPIPGTEFI
+1738 TYLDSPIANTDFI

-1763 NYGVTQVT
+1763 NHGATQIT
-1771 FNLTGNSEDWDIL
+1771 FNLTGNSEDWDVL

-1790 KLFKLLNNNIKLV
+1790 KLFKFLNSNIKLV
-1803 MVVSPTLNL
+1803 GVVSLDMSLTPQ
-1812 NAHIQQEMLALEK
+1812 IQQEMLALEK
-1825 IGLSFAVNTNLNSEY
+1825 MGISFTVNSNITPEY
-1840 LYAQIVGQDKI
+1840 LYAQIVSQEKVI
-1851 TTLYS
+1851 TLYN
-1856 QSPEVSC
+1856 QLTEVSC
-1863 FNESWLESQNPSYK
+1863 FNECWLEGQSPSYK
-1877 STSYPELQLQ
+1877 SITSTELQLQ

-1901 EFHQLKIGKDFDGDL
+1901 EFQQIKVGKDFDGESVND
-1916 VDAFAYKFW
+1916 FAEKFW
-1925 SKILPVSK
+1925 AKVLPISK
-1933 LNNLVNDEVVEIE
+1933 LHDLVNDEVIEIE

-1953 SPANIILISS
+1953 SPANIILITS
-1963 LFKEIK
+1963 LLKGIK
-1969 NLLGNRPKF
+1969 KLLGIRPRL
-1978 TITTSFKNKQVQE
+1978 TITTCFRNKQIQD

-1996 DFRQLDEFKN
+1996 DFNKREVFDS

-2021 LNISRSKIDHSRYLI
+2021 LQIPDSKIDHARFLL
-2036 FTLKSGKKVDI
+2036 FRLKSGKKI
-2047 RLDQGVGYWQIK
+2047 ELRLDQGVGFWQIK
-2059 YINWREIQEKGDFPF
+2059 YIEWPKVKEDRDFPF
-2074 LESIQK
+2074 NESFQK
-2080 QLLWI
+2080 QLLWVKRQE
-2085 NGNNTNMYVVG
+2085 TNLCVRS
-2096 EDGFKTDIYI
+2096 EENFKTDLYI